1 MTIASNIVVEWLRSL
16 HLGQYSESFID
27 NGYDDLEICKQ
38 IGDPDLDAIGV
49 FNQTHRGRLLQSVKT
64 LREEGAASVYFTLE
78 ETTDCLCDNVSSK
91 SSRTSSERPTSEKE
105 AQRASP
111 TASSSSGGQELTK
124 FADEY
129 EEGKAELVRIPRMQL
144 RMLLQEKL
152 RHDGI
157 RLSCQP
163 YTTPEGEQGYLE
175 GLASRYAD
183 LFRTHYSDVLEPLE
197 ELRRR
202 ETNASPRMP
211 NTQLTTSHSQPIYV
225 PGKYSP
231 SSCLSDKEEDEIY
244 GFGYGVFGRQ
254 MLQQRQQKLALAT
267 QNTPLTGPGGIQQQ
281 QTYQS
286 CLSPRSAYFYEFPP
300 NEQGQNTSKK
310 KTTFSRLL
318 RGLKT
323 HRKEKQQGQSQGSP
337 RHGRARF
344 GVPQRVDTPD
354 SVLQSGLGMGPD
366 MGHTILRSMV
376 DPRDYDRLRYL
387 QMNGGQPNSFE
398 ETIHRLKVQDA
409 LRKKERFHKEHEE
422 ILRDIRQGLMQ
433 LGRDG
438 RGQLPGD
445 DTYMYDE
452 DARCGG
458 VAGGAMLTGGPGP
471 QHWYD
476 EPPYES
482 DPEDFLMGA
491 SGAPVPTA
499 TIQNGRVCFTLNL
512 RPENRGEGVISL
524 RTAGDIS
531 LPRDRSRKVPMSTM
545 RGLIVPQG
553 HNNPPTIIPLTHS
566 RASRESGDYASSDVQ
581 SSSSRLSTVSV
592 EDEVT
597 TVDKLDN
604 ERTSSSQRKV
614 NHPHEPQQLN
624 HQRDNRKG
632 ALPRGDQRSKVTRFR
647 AIGPIVGAENLS
659 ENEKN
664 NHVDGTTSSDNKARS
679 TSNDNGI
686 ATVASS
692 KFQSITRRAIPGPE
706 YSRSSGEEGLSP
718 SQSSDYEDQEEL
730 ENQHTPTIHTSEAS
744 ALLES
749 GNDGRVGIAGRAR
762 NLRHDVQRKI
772 TRLREDRT
780 SSEAFPCSASSV
792 ESLPSGSGSSTQALV
807 RAGSNHSSISCE
819 EREPASPTSIGPVL
833 CRAKALVD
841 YTPSPYDKEALKFKK
856 GDVIDVVQMNTSG
869 LWKGVVHNRIGHFKF
884 INVEILNERVPRRG
898 EPERTKWGQRYR
910 QKPGSVQELLQ
921 RMNLQEHIPVF
932 VLNGYEDLELFRELE
947 PADLD
952 YLRIHQPEHRAKILT
967 AVQLLHELQS
977 GSEGD
982 LASSSEGDE
991 ISRLALTSGQTSG
1004 HCSPFSR
1011 RQFPR
1016 DSGCYDAHKN
1026 PTRSR
1031 NISPEM
1037 GGKMSRENNLDT
1049 VIPAKCT
1056 TSLETNVMTENKD
1069 DFHRNI
1075 PISGAGVIAGS
1086 RDSHPFEKS
1095 GQHLRSGAA
1104 TGNVRFIAKRGNL
1117 VETVVI
1123 GEEAIG
1129 MQKIS
1134 GISTKYGGCPDLGIV
1149 CEGSGVSTT
1158 VGLGQRGCLSEKS
1171 SDSGVSSS
1179 SLSSAPPPRDKRLV
1193 SATSSHPTNTSA
1205 AGLTPATSTSSTIAD
1220 SPTKSFA
1227 NFSRGPPTS
1236 QATTSAKST
1245 NDTTTYP

>member
-1 MTIASNIVVEWLRSL
+1 MTMASNIVVEWLRSL

-49 FNQTHRGRLLQSVKT
+49 FNQTHRARLLQSVKT

-78 ETTDCLCDNVSSK
+78 ETNDCINCDNVSSK
-91 SSRTSSERPTSEKE
+91 SSRTSSERPPSDKE
-105 AQRASP
+105 VQRASP

-157 RLSCQP
+157 RLACQP
-163 YTTPEGEQGYLE
+163 YTTPEGERGYLE

-183 LFRTHYSDVLEPLE
+183 LFRTHYGDVLEPLE

-202 ETNASPRMP
+202 ETNASSRMP

-244 GFGYGVFGRQ
+244 GFGYGVFSRQ
-254 MLQQRQQKLALAT
+254 MLQHRQQKLALAT
-267 QNTPLTGPGGIQQQ
+267 QNTTAVTPGGPQAA
-281 QTYQS
+281 YQS
-286 CLSPRSAYFYEFPP
+286 CLSPRSAFFYEFPP

-323 HRKEKQQGQSQGSP
+323 HRKEKQGQTQGSP
-337 RHGRARF
+337 RHGRARM

-354 SVLQSGLGMGPD
+354 SVLQSGLGLGPD

-387 QMNGGQPNSFE
+387 QMNGGQANSFE
-398 ETIHRLKVQDA
+398 ETIQRLKVQEA
-409 LRKKERFHKEHEE
+409 LRKKERIHKEHEE

-458 VAGGAMLTGGPGP
+458 AGGLGPGP
-471 QHWYD
+471 GGQHWYD

-491 SGAPVPTA
+491 SGGPVPTA

-531 LPRDRSRKVPMSTM
+531 LPRDRSRKGATSTM

-581 SSSSRLSTVSV
+581 SVSSRLSTVSV
-592 EDEVT
+592 DTSRSDQPPPVAGARHPADRPEHHHEHRHNHRHHHHEHHHSVSPRPNQRHPATTST
-597 TVDKLDN
+597 TVTANTADA
-604 ERTSSSQRKV
+604 TSPQSNAQRRPV
-614 NHPHEPQQLN
+614 
-624 HQRDNRKG
+624 
-632 ALPRGDQRSKVTRFR
+632 PR
-647 AIGPIVGAENLS
+647 
-659 ENEKN
+659 
-664 NHVDGTTSSDNKARS
+664 
-679 TSNDNGI
+679 
-686 ATVASS
+686 
-692 KFQSITRRAIPGPE
+692 

-730 ENQHTPTIHTSEAS
+730 ENQHSAAVHTSEAS
-744 ALLES
+744 ALLE
-749 GNDGRVGIAGRAR
+749 GDARAGIAGRAR

-772 TRLREDRT
+772 SRLRQDRA

-819 EREPASPTSIGPVL
+819 DRDAISPTSIGPVL
-833 CRAKALVD
+833 CRARALVD
-841 YTPSPYDKEALKFKK
+841 YTPSPYDKDALKFKK
-856 GDVIDVVQMNTSG
+856 GDVIDVVQMNKSG

-884 INVEILNERVPRRG
+884 INVEILNDRVPRRG
-898 EPERTKWGQRYR
+898 EPERGKWGQRYR

-947 PADLD
+947 AADLD

-967 AVQLLHELQS
+967 AVQLLHDLQS

-991 ISRLALTSGQTSG
+991 VNRLVLTSGQTSG
-1004 HCSPFSR
+1004 HCSPFNR

-1026 PTRSR
+1026 TTSR
-1031 NISPEM
+1031 RTISPESTTTSA
-1037 GGKMSRENNLDT
+1037 KVSRENNLDGAT
-1049 VIPAKCT
+1049 SAAAKNAAGAVAA
-1056 TSLETNVMTENKD
+1056 EGADPKD
-1069 DFHRNI
+1069 DFHPNI
-1075 PISGAGVIAGS
+1075 PIASASQKEAQ
-1086 RDSHPFEKS
+1086 FEKS
-1095 GQHLRSGAA
+1095 PLLRS
-1104 TGNVRFIAKRGNL
+1104 GNVRFIAKRGNFG
-1117 VETVVI
+1117 ETVVI
-1123 GEEAIG
+1123 EDACEAGQKLAG
-1129 MQKIS
+1129 MV
-1134 GISTKYGGCPDLGIV
+1134 KYVVGGSSDLEAAGNV
-1149 CEGSGVSTT
+1149 T
-1158 VGLGQRGCLSEKS
+1158 GLGQRGCLSEKS

-1179 SLSSAPPPRDKRLV
+1179 SISSAPPPRDKVLA
-1193 SATSSHPTNTSA
+1193 SASA
-1205 AGLTPATSTSSTIAD
+1205 ASD
-1220 SPTKSFA
+1220 SPTKNFGSFTRA
-1227 NFSRGPPTS
+1227 SPTS
-1236 QATTSAKST
+1236 QGGSKGH
-1245 NDTTTYP
+1245 DGGYQ

>member
-1 MTIASNIVVEWLRSL
+1 MTMTSNIVVEWLRSL

-49 FNQTHRGRLLQSVKT
+49 FNQKHRARLLQSVKT

-78 ETTDCLCDNVSSK
+78 ETTDNNCDNVSSK
-91 SSRTSSERPTSEKE
+91 SSRTSSERPPSDKE

-157 RLSCQP
+157 RLACQP
-163 YTTPEGEQGYLE
+163 YTTPEGERGYLE

-183 LFRTHYSDVLEPLE
+183 LFRTHYGDVLEPLE

-202 ETNASPRMP
+202 ETNASSRMS
-211 NTQLTTSHSQPIYV
+211 NNQLTTSHSQPIYV

-244 GFGYGVFGRQ
+244 GFGYGVFSRQ
-254 MLQQRQQKLALAT
+254 MLQHRQQKLALAT
-267 QNTPLTGPGGIQQQ
+267 QNTTAAVTPGGPQA
-281 QTYQS
+281 TYQS
-286 CLSPRSAYFYEFPP
+286 CLSPRSAFFYEFPP

-323 HRKEKQQGQSQGSP
+323 HRKEKQGQQTQGSP
-337 RHGRARF
+337 RHGRARM

-354 SVLQSGLGMGPD
+354 SVLQSGLGLGPD

-398 ETIHRLKVQDA
+398 ETIHRLKVQEA

-458 VAGGAMLTGGPGP
+458 AGGLGPGSGG
-471 QHWYD
+471 QHHWYD

-491 SGAPVPTA
+491 SGGGPVPTA

-531 LPRDRSRKVPMSTM
+531 LPRDRSRKGATSTM

-581 SSSSRLSTVSV
+581 SVSSRLSTVSV
-592 EDEVT
+592 DTSRSDQPPVGGRHPDRPDHHHEHHHNHRHHHDHHHAVSPRPNQRHPAATST
-597 TVDKLDN
+597 TVANADA
-604 ERTSSSQRKV
+604 TSPQSNAQRR
-614 NHPHEPQQLN
+614 PI
-624 HQRDNRKG
+624 
-632 ALPRGDQRSKVTRFR
+632 PR
-647 AIGPIVGAENLS
+647 
-659 ENEKN
+659 
-664 NHVDGTTSSDNKARS
+664 
-679 TSNDNGI
+679 
-686 ATVASS
+686 
-692 KFQSITRRAIPGPE
+692 

-730 ENQHTPTIHTSEAS
+730 ESQHSAAVHTSEAS
-744 ALLES
+744 ALLE
-749 GNDGRVGIAGRAR
+749 GDARAGIAGRAR

-772 TRLREDRT
+772 SRLRQDRA

-819 EREPASPTSIGPVL
+819 DRDTISPTSIGPVL
-833 CRAKALVD
+833 CRARALVD
-841 YTPSPYDKEALKFKK
+841 CTPNPYDKDALKFKK
-856 GDVIDVVQMNTSG
+856 GDVIDVVQMNKSG

-884 INVEILNERVPRRG
+884 INVEILNDRVPRRG
-898 EPERTKWGQRYR
+898 EPERGKWGQRYR

-947 PADLD
+947 AADLD
-952 YLRIHQPEHRAKILT
+952 YLRIEQPEHRAKILT
-967 AVQLLHELQS
+967 AVQLLHDLQS

-991 ISRLALTSGQTSG
+991 VSRLVLTSGQTSG
-1004 HCSPFSR
+1004 HCSPFNR

-1026 PTRSR
+1026 TTSR
-1031 NISPEM
+1031 RTISPESTTTST
-1037 GGKMSRENNLDT
+1037 KLSRENNLDSAT
-1049 VIPAKCT
+1049 TATKSTGGTIATEGGLADAKD
-1056 TSLETNVMTENKD
+1056 N
-1069 DFHRNI
+1069 FHPNI
-1075 PISGAGVIAGS
+1075 PISSSVASQKEGQ
-1086 RDSHPFEKS
+1086 FEKS
-1095 GQHLRSGAA
+1095 PLLRG
-1104 TGNVRFIAKRGNL
+1104 GNVRYIAKRGNFG
-1117 VETVVI
+1117 ETVVI
-1123 GEEAIG
+1123 EDA
-1129 MQKIS
+1129 
-1134 GISTKYGGCPDLGIV
+1134 
-1149 CEGSGVSTT
+1149 CEGSQKLGGMVKYVVGGTSDLGLETT
-1158 VGLGQRGCLSEKS
+1158 GNVTGLSQRGCLSEKS

-1179 SLSSAPPPRDKRLV
+1179 SISSAPPPRDKMLA
-1193 SATSSHPTNTSA
+1193 SASA
-1205 AGLTPATSTSSTIAD
+1205 ASD
-1220 SPTKSFA
+1220 SPTKSFG
-1227 NFSRGPPTS
+1227 NFTRASPTS
-1236 QATTSAKST
+1236 QGGSKNQN
-1245 NDTTTYP
+1245 NDGSYQ

>member
-49 FNQTHRGRLLQSVKT
+49 FNQNHRVRLLQSVKT

-78 ETTDCLCDNVSSK
+78 ETNDCLCDNVSSK
-91 SSRTSSERPTSEKE
+91 SSRTSSERPPSDKE

-144 RMLLQEKL
+144 KILIQEKL

-157 RLSCQP
+157 RLACQP

-183 LFRTHYSDVLEPLE
+183 LFRTHYGDVLEPLE

-202 ETNASPRMP
+202 ETNASPRIP

-267 QNTPLTGPGGIQQQ
+267 QNPTIGLTGHH

-286 CLSPRSAYFYEFPP
+286 CLSPRSAFFYEFPP

-323 HRKEKQQGQSQGSP
+323 HRKEKQGQSQGSP
-337 RHGRARF
+337 RHGRARM

-354 SVLQSGLGMGPD
+354 SVLQSGLGLGSD

-376 DPRDYDRLRYL
+376 DPRDYDRLKYF
-387 QMNGGQPNSFE
+387 QMNGGQANSFE

-438 RGQLPGD
+438 RGQNPGD

-458 VAGGAMLTGGPGP
+458 ASGLGPGP
-471 QHWYD
+471 GGQHWYD

-491 SGAPVPTA
+491 SGGPVPTA

-531 LPRDRSRKVPMSTM
+531 LPRDRSRKAAMSTM

-581 SSSSRLSTVSV
+581 S
-592 EDEVT
+592 
-597 TVDKLDN
+597 
-604 ERTSSSQRKV
+604 
-614 NHPHEPQQLN
+614 
-624 HQRDNRKG
+624 
-632 ALPRGDQRSKVTRFR
+632 
-647 AIGPIVGAENLS
+647 
-659 ENEKN
+659 
-664 NHVDGTTSSDNKARS
+664 
-679 TSNDNGI
+679 
-686 ATVASS
+686 
-692 KFQSITRRAIPGPE
+692 
-706 YSRSSGEEGLSP
+706 
-718 SQSSDYEDQEEL
+718 
-730 ENQHTPTIHTSEAS
+730 EAS
-744 ALLES
+744 ALLEGDS
-749 GNDGRVGIAGRAR
+749 RAGIAGRAR

-772 TRLREDRT
+772 TRLRQDRA

-819 EREPASPTSIGPVL
+819 DRDAASPTSIGPVL

-841 YTPSPYDKEALKFKK
+841 CTPSPYDKDALKFKK

-869 LWKGVVHNRIGHFKF
+869 LWKGVVHSRIGHFKF

-898 EPERTKWGQRYR
+898 EPERGKWGQRYR

-952 YLRIHQPEHRAKILT
+952 YLRIHHPEHRAKILT
-967 AVQLLHELQS
+967 AVQLLHDLQS

-991 ISRLALTSGQTSG
+991 MNRLALTSQTPG
-1004 HCSPFSR
+1004 HCSPFNR

-1026 PTRSR
+1026 PRRT
-1031 NISPEM
+1031 ISPET
-1037 GGKMSRENNLDT
+1037 GKLSRENNLNSSAVQKCSEAT
-1049 VIPAKCT
+1049 VHVDA
-1056 TSLETNVMTENKD
+1056 KD
-1069 DFHRNI
+1069 DYHPNI
-1075 PISGAGVIAGS
+1075 SNSGAVSKEGQ
-1086 RDSHPFEKS
+1086 FEKS
-1095 GQHLRSGAA
+1095 PQLRPG
-1104 TGNVRFIAKRGNL
+1104 TGNVRFIAKRGNFG
-1117 VETVVI
+1117 ETVVI
-1123 GEEAIG
+1123 GDDVSPGKLAI
-1129 MQKIS
+1129 S
-1134 GISTKYGGCPDLGIV
+1134 KYGVGGSSDLGIG
-1149 CEGSGVSTT
+1149 CET
-1158 VGLGQRGCLSEKS
+1158 VATASINQRGCLSEKS

-1179 SLSSAPPPRDKRLV
+1179 SISSAPPPRDKALV
-1193 SATSSHPTNTSA
+1193 TAV
-1205 AGLTPATSTSSTIAD
+1205 AD
-1220 SPTKSFA
+1220 SPTKTFGNFA
-1227 NFSRGPPTS
+1227 RGSPTS
-1236 QATTSAKST
+1236 QGSSK
-1245 NDTTTYP
+1245 

>member
-1 MTIASNIVVEWLRSL
+1 MTMASNIVVEWLRSL

-49 FNQTHRGRLLQSVKT
+49 FNQTHRARLLQSVKT

-78 ETTDCLCDNVSSK
+78 ESNDCLCDNVSSK
-91 SSRTSSERPTSEKE
+91 SSRTSSERPLSDKE

-157 RLSCQP
+157 RLACQP
-163 YTTPEGEQGYLE
+163 YTTPEGERGYLE

-183 LFRTHYSDVLEPLE
+183 LFRTHYGDVLEPLE

-244 GFGYGVFGRQ
+244 GFGYGVFSRQ
-254 MLQQRQQKLALAT
+254 MLQQRQQKLALAA
-267 QNTPLTGPGGIQQQ
+267 QNTTAVTAGGHQQA
-281 QTYQS
+281 YQS
-286 CLSPRSAYFYEFPP
+286 CLSPRSALFYEFPP
-300 NEQGQNTSKK
+300 NEQGQTTSKK

-323 HRKEKQQGQSQGSP
+323 HRKEKQAQAQGSP
-337 RHGRARF
+337 RHGRARM

-354 SVLQSGLGMGPD
+354 SVLQSGLGLGPD

-398 ETIHRLKVQDA
+398 ETIHRLKVQEA

-458 VAGGAMLTGGPGP
+458 GLGLAPGG

-491 SGAPVPTA
+491 SGGPVPTA

-512 RPENRGEGVISL
+512 RPENRGEGIISL

-531 LPRDRSRKVPMSTM
+531 LPRDRSRKGATSTM

-553 HNNPPTIIPLTHS
+553 LNNPPAIIPLTHS

-581 SSSSRLSTVSV
+581 S
-592 EDEVT
+592 
-597 TVDKLDN
+597 
-604 ERTSSSQRKV
+604 
-614 NHPHEPQQLN
+614 
-624 HQRDNRKG
+624 
-632 ALPRGDQRSKVTRFR
+632 
-647 AIGPIVGAENLS
+647 
-659 ENEKN
+659 
-664 NHVDGTTSSDNKARS
+664 
-679 TSNDNGI
+679 
-686 ATVASS
+686 
-692 KFQSITRRAIPGPE
+692 
-706 YSRSSGEEGLSP
+706 
-718 SQSSDYEDQEEL
+718 
-730 ENQHTPTIHTSEAS
+730 EAS
-744 ALLES
+744 ALLE
-749 GNDGRVGIAGRAR
+749 GDTRTGIAGRAR

-772 TRLREDRT
+772 SRLRQDRT

-819 EREPASPTSIGPVL
+819 DRDAISPTSIGPVL
-833 CRAKALVD
+833 CRARALVD

-856 GDVIDVVQMNTSG
+856 GDIIDVVQMNKSG
-869 LWKGVVHNRIGHFKF
+869 LWKGVLHNRIGHFKF
-884 INVEILNERVPRRG
+884 INVEILNDRVPRRS
-898 EPERTKWGQRYR
+898 EPDSRGKWGQRYR

-932 VLNGYEDLELFRELE
+932 VFNGYEDLELFREIE
-947 PADLD
+947 AADLD

-967 AVQLLHELQS
+967 AVQLLNDLQS

-991 ISRLALTSGQTSG
+991 VSRLVLTSGQTSG
-1004 HCSPFSR
+1004 HCSPFNR

-1026 PTRSR
+1026 PTSR
-1031 NISPEM
+1031 RTVSPESTTTS
-1037 GGKMSRENNLDT
+1037 KLPRENNLDVAAPTKNVTGVTTEGST
-1049 VIPAKCT
+1049 VPD
-1056 TSLETNVMTENKD
+1056 SKD
-1069 DFHRNI
+1069 DFHPNI
-1075 PISGAGVIAGS
+1075 PITGTVAGQKEGQF
-1086 RDSHPFEKS
+1086 DKS
-1095 GQHLRSGAA
+1095 PLLRS
-1104 TGNVRFIAKRGNL
+1104 GNVRFIAKRGNFG
-1117 VETVVI
+1117 ETVVI
-1123 GEEAIG
+1123 EDPCETG
-1129 MQKIS
+1129 QKLGSMVKYVVGS
-1134 GISTKYGGCPDLGIV
+1134 GDLGL
-1149 CEGSGVSTT
+1149 EGTGNIA
-1158 VGLGQRGCLSEKS
+1158 GLGQRGCLSEKS

-1179 SLSSAPPPRDKRLV
+1179 SISSAPPPRDKVLANI
-1193 SATSSHPTNTSA
+1193 AT
-1205 AGLTPATSTSSTIAD
+1205 D
-1220 SPTKSFA
+1220 SPTK
-1227 NFSRGPPTS
+1227 NFGNFTRASPTS
-1236 QATTSAKST
+1236 QPASNKPQTGEAS
-1245 NDTTTYP
+1245 YQ

>member
-49 FNQTHRGRLLQSVKT
+49 FNQTHRARLLQSVKT

-78 ETTDCLCDNVSSK
+78 ESNDCLCDNVSSK
-91 SSRTSSERPTSEKE
+91 SSRTSSERPPSDKE
-105 AQRASP
+105 VQRASP

-144 RMLLQEKL
+144 RMLLQERL

-157 RLSCQP
+157 RLACQP
-163 YTTPEGEQGYLE
+163 YTTPEGERGYLE

-183 LFRTHYSDVLEPLE
+183 LFRTHYGDVLEPLE

-244 GFGYGVFGRQ
+244 GFGYGVFSRQ
-254 MLQQRQQKLALAT
+254 MLQHRQQKLALAA
-267 QNTPLTGPGGIQQQ
+267 QNTTAMTPAGLQQP
-281 QTYQS
+281 YQS
-286 CLSPRSAYFYEFPP
+286 CLSPRSAFFYEFPP
-300 NEQGQNTSKK
+300 NEQGQNTGKK

-323 HRKEKQQGQSQGSP
+323 HRKEKQGQVQGSP
-337 RHGRARF
+337 RHSRT
-344 GVPQRVDTPD
+344 RVDTPD
-354 SVLQSGLGMGPD
+354 SVLQSGLGLGPD
-366 MGHTILRSMV
+366 MGNAILRSMV

-398 ETIHRLKVQDA
+398 ETIHRLKVQEA

-458 VAGGAMLTGGPGP
+458 GLGPGP
-471 QHWYD
+471 GGQHWYD

-491 SGAPVPTA
+491 SGGAVPTA

-512 RPENRGEGVISL
+512 RPENRSEGIISL

-531 LPRDRSRKVPMSTM
+531 LPRDRSRKGATSMM

-581 SSSSRLSTVSV
+581 S
-592 EDEVT
+592 
-597 TVDKLDN
+597 
-604 ERTSSSQRKV
+604 
-614 NHPHEPQQLN
+614 
-624 HQRDNRKG
+624 
-632 ALPRGDQRSKVTRFR
+632 
-647 AIGPIVGAENLS
+647 
-659 ENEKN
+659 
-664 NHVDGTTSSDNKARS
+664 
-679 TSNDNGI
+679 
-686 ATVASS
+686 
-692 KFQSITRRAIPGPE
+692 
-706 YSRSSGEEGLSP
+706 RSSGEEGLSP

-730 ENQHTPTIHTSEAS
+730 ENQHSATVHASEAS
-744 ALLES
+744 VLLE
-749 GNDGRVGIAGRAR
+749 GDARARIAGRAR

-772 TRLREDRT
+772 SRLRQDRA

-819 EREPASPTSIGPVL
+819 DRDAISPTTMGPVL
-833 CRAKALVD
+833 CRARALVD
-841 YTPSPYDKEALKFKK
+841 YTPSPYDKDALKFKK
-856 GDVIDVVQMNTSG
+856 GDIIDVVQMNKSG
-869 LWKGVVHNRIGHFKF
+869 LWKGIMHNRIGHFKF
-884 INVEILNERVPRRG
+884 INVEILNDRVPRRG
-898 EPERTKWGQRYR
+898 ESEGRGKWGQRYR

-932 VLNGYEDLELFRELE
+932 VLNGYEDLELFREIE

-967 AVQLLHELQS
+967 AVQLLHDLQS

-991 ISRLALTSGQTSG
+991 VSRLVLTSDQTSG
-1004 HCSPFSR
+1004 HCSPFNR

-1026 PTRSR
+1026 PTSR
-1031 NISPEM
+1031 RTVSPES
-1037 GGKMSRENNLDT
+1037 GATTKLPRENNLDATASAKGIGGVSAEGNT
-1049 VIPAKCT
+1049 V
-1056 TSLETNVMTENKD
+1056 SDGKD
-1069 DFHRNI
+1069 DFHPNI
-1075 PISGAGVIAGS
+1075 PIVGSVISQKEA
-1086 RDSHPFEKS
+1086 PFDKS
-1095 GQHLRSGAA
+1095 PLLRSGNIRFM
-1104 TGNVRFIAKRGNL
+1104 TKKGNFG
-1117 VETVVI
+1117 ETVVI
-1123 GEEAIG
+1123 EDACDSGQKLGNLVKYVVGSSDIG
-1129 MQKIS
+1129 LE
-1134 GISTKYGGCPDLGIV
+1134 GPGGVP
-1149 CEGSGVSTT
+1149 
-1158 VGLGQRGCLSEKS
+1158 GLGQRGCISEKS

-1179 SLSSAPPPRDKRLV
+1179 SISSAPPPRDKALASV
-1193 SATSSHPTNTSA
+1193 AS
-1205 AGLTPATSTSSTIAD
+1205 D
-1220 SPTKSFA
+1220 SPTK
-1227 NFSRGPPTS
+1227 NFGNFTRASPTS
-1236 QATTSAKST
+1236 QPANKTQNGDSG
-1245 NDTTTYP
+1245 YP

>member
-1 MTIASNIVVEWLRSL
+1 MTMASNIVVEWLRSL

-49 FNQTHRGRLLQSVKT
+49 FNQTHRARLLQSVKT

-78 ETTDCLCDNVSSK
+78 ESNDCLCDNVSSK
-91 SSRTSSERPTSEKE
+91 SSRTSSERPLSDKE

-157 RLSCQP
+157 RLACQP
-163 YTTPEGEQGYLE
+163 YTTPEGERGYLE

-183 LFRTHYSDVLEPLE
+183 LFRTHYGDVLEPLE

-244 GFGYGVFGRQ
+244 GFGYGVFSRQ
-254 MLQQRQQKLALAT
+254 MLQQRQQKLALAA
-267 QNTPLTGPGGIQQQ
+267 QNTTAVTAGGHQQA
-281 QTYQS
+281 YQS
-286 CLSPRSAYFYEFPP
+286 CLSPRSALFYEFPP
-300 NEQGQNTSKK
+300 NEQGQTTSKK

-323 HRKEKQQGQSQGSP
+323 HRKEKQAQAQGSP
-337 RHGRARF
+337 RHGRARM

-354 SVLQSGLGMGPD
+354 SVLQSGLGLGPD

-398 ETIHRLKVQDA
+398 ETIHRLKVQEA

-458 VAGGAMLTGGPGP
+458 GLGLAPGG

-491 SGAPVPTA
+491 SGGPVPTA

-512 RPENRGEGVISL
+512 RPENRGEGIISL

-531 LPRDRSRKVPMSTM
+531 LPRDRSRKGATSTM

-553 HNNPPTIIPLTHS
+553 LNNPPAIIPLTHS

-581 SSSSRLSTVSV
+581 
-592 EDEVT
+592 
-597 TVDKLDN
+597 
-604 ERTSSSQRKV
+604 
-614 NHPHEPQQLN
+614 
-624 HQRDNRKG
+624 
-632 ALPRGDQRSKVTRFR
+632 
-647 AIGPIVGAENLS
+647 
-659 ENEKN
+659 
-664 NHVDGTTSSDNKARS
+664 
-679 TSNDNGI
+679 
-686 ATVASS
+686 
-692 KFQSITRRAIPGPE
+692 
-706 YSRSSGEEGLSP
+706 SRSSGEEGLSP

-730 ENQHTPTIHTSEAS
+730 ENQHS
-744 ALLES
+744 A
-749 GNDGRVGIAGRAR
+749 A
-762 NLRHDVQRKI
+762 
-772 TRLREDRT
+772 
-780 SSEAFPCSASSV
+780 
-792 ESLPSGSGSSTQALV
+792 
-807 RAGSNHSSISCE
+807 
-819 EREPASPTSIGPVL
+819 
-833 CRAKALVD
+833 
-841 YTPSPYDKEALKFKK
+841 
-856 GDVIDVVQMNTSG
+856 
-869 LWKGVVHNRIGHFKF
+869 VHA
-884 INVEILNERVPRRG
+884 
-898 EPERTKWGQRYR
+898 
-910 QKPGSVQELLQ
+910 
-921 RMNLQEHIPVF
+921 EHIPVF
-932 VLNGYEDLELFRELE
+932 VFNGYEDLELFREIE
-947 PADLD
+947 AADLD

-967 AVQLLHELQS
+967 AVQLLNDLQS

-991 ISRLALTSGQTSG
+991 VSRLVLTSGQTSG
-1004 HCSPFSR
+1004 HCSPFNR

-1026 PTRSR
+1026 PTSR
-1031 NISPEM
+1031 RTVSPESTTTS
-1037 GGKMSRENNLDT
+1037 KLPRENNLDVAAPTKNVTGVTTEGST
-1049 VIPAKCT
+1049 VPD
-1056 TSLETNVMTENKD
+1056 SKD
-1069 DFHRNI
+1069 DFHPNI
-1075 PISGAGVIAGS
+1075 PITGTVAGQKEGQF
-1086 RDSHPFEKS
+1086 DKS
-1095 GQHLRSGAA
+1095 PLLRS
-1104 TGNVRFIAKRGNL
+1104 GNVRFIAKRGNFG
-1117 VETVVI
+1117 ETVVI
-1123 GEEAIG
+1123 EDPCETG
-1129 MQKIS
+1129 QKLGSMVKYVVGS
-1134 GISTKYGGCPDLGIV
+1134 GDLGL
-1149 CEGSGVSTT
+1149 EGTGNIA
-1158 VGLGQRGCLSEKS
+1158 GLGQRGCLSEKS

-1179 SLSSAPPPRDKRLV
+1179 SISSAPPPRDKVLANI
-1193 SATSSHPTNTSA
+1193 AT
-1205 AGLTPATSTSSTIAD
+1205 D
-1220 SPTKSFA
+1220 SPTK
-1227 NFSRGPPTS
+1227 NFGNFTRASPTS
-1236 QATTSAKST
+1236 QPASNKPQTGEAS
-1245 NDTTTYP
+1245 YQ

>member
-1 MTIASNIVVEWLRSL
+1 MTMASNIVVEWLRSL

-49 FNQTHRGRLLQSVKT
+49 FNQTHRARLLQSVKT

-78 ETTDCLCDNVSSK
+78 ESNDCLCDNVSSK
-91 SSRTSSERPTSEKE
+91 SSRTSSERPPSDKE

-144 RMLLQEKL
+144 RMLLQERL

-157 RLSCQP
+157 RLACQP
-163 YTTPEGEQGYLE
+163 YTTPEGERGYLE

-183 LFRTHYSDVLEPLE
+183 LFRTHYGDVLEPLE

-244 GFGYGVFGRQ
+244 GFGYGVFSRQ
-254 MLQQRQQKLALAT
+254 MLQHRQQKLALAA
-267 QNTPLTGPGGIQQQ
+267 QNTTVMTPAGHQQP
-281 QTYQS
+281 YQS
-286 CLSPRSAYFYEFPP
+286 CLSPRSAFFYEFPP
-300 NEQGQNTSKK
+300 NEQGQNTGKK

-323 HRKEKQQGQSQGSP
+323 HRKEKQGQVQGSP
-337 RHGRARF
+337 RHSRTRV

-354 SVLQSGLGMGPD
+354 SVLQSGLGLGPD
-366 MGHTILRSMV
+366 MGNTILRSMV

-398 ETIHRLKVQDA
+398 ETIHRLKVQEA

-458 VAGGAMLTGGPGP
+458 GLGPGP
-471 QHWYD
+471 GGQHWYD

-491 SGAPVPTA
+491 SGGAVPTA

-512 RPENRGEGVISL
+512 RPENRSEGIISL

-531 LPRDRSRKVPMSTM
+531 LPRDRSRKGATSMM

-581 SSSSRLSTVSV
+581 SEASV
-592 EDEVT
+592 LLE
-597 TVDKLDN
+597 
-604 ERTSSSQRKV
+604 
-614 NHPHEPQQLN
+614 
-624 HQRDNRKG
+624 
-632 ALPRGDQRSKVTRFR
+632 GD
-647 AIGPIVGAENLS
+647 
-659 ENEKN
+659 
-664 NHVDGTTSSDNKARS
+664 ARS
-679 TSNDNGI
+679 
-686 ATVASS
+686 
-692 KFQSITRRAIPGPE
+692 R
-706 YSRSSGEEGLSP
+706 
-718 SQSSDYEDQEEL
+718 
-730 ENQHTPTIHTSEAS
+730 
-744 ALLES
+744 
-749 GNDGRVGIAGRAR
+749 IAGRAR

-772 TRLREDRT
+772 SRLRQDRA

-819 EREPASPTSIGPVL
+819 DRDAISPTTMGPVL
-833 CRAKALVD
+833 CRARALVD
-841 YTPSPYDKEALKFKK
+841 YTPSPYDKDALKFKK
-856 GDVIDVVQMNTSG
+856 GDIIDVVQMNKSG
-869 LWKGVVHNRIGHFKF
+869 LWKGIMHNRIGHFKF
-884 INVEILNERVPRRG
+884 INVEILNDRVPRRG
-898 EPERTKWGQRYR
+898 EPEGRGKWGQRYR

-932 VLNGYEDLELFRELE
+932 VLNGYEDLELFRDIE

-967 AVQLLHELQS
+967 AIQLLHDLQS

-991 ISRLALTSGQTSG
+991 VSRLVLTSDQTSG
-1004 HCSPFSR
+1004 HCSPFNR

-1026 PTRSR
+1026 PTSR
-1031 NISPEM
+1031 RTVSPESAAAT
-1037 GGKMSRENNLDT
+1037 KQSRENNLDAT
-1049 VIPAKCT
+1049 VSAKSVSSVSTEGNPA
-1056 TSLETNVMTENKD
+1056 SDGKD
-1069 DFHRNI
+1069 DFLPNI
-1075 PISGAGVIAGS
+1075 PIAGNVAGQKEGHF
-1086 RDSHPFEKS
+1086 DKS
-1095 GQHLRSGAA
+1095 PLLRSG
-1104 TGNVRFIAKRGNL
+1104 NIRFIAKKGNFG
-1117 VETVVI
+1117 ETVVI
-1123 GEEAIG
+1123 EDACDSGQKLGNLVKYVVGSSDIG
-1129 MQKIS
+1129 LE
-1134 GISTKYGGCPDLGIV
+1134 GTGGVP
-1149 CEGSGVSTT
+1149 
-1158 VGLGQRGCLSEKS
+1158 GLGQRGCVSEKS

-1179 SLSSAPPPRDKRLV
+1179 SISSAPPPRDKALANV
-1193 SATSSHPTNTSA
+1193 AS
-1205 AGLTPATSTSSTIAD
+1205 D
-1220 SPTKSFA
+1220 SPTK
-1227 NFSRGPPTS
+1227 NFGNFTRASPTS
-1236 QATTSAKST
+1236 QPANKTQNGDGS
-1245 NDTTTYP
+1245 YP

>member
-1 MTIASNIVVEWLRSL
+1 MTMASNIVVEWLRSL

-49 FNQTHRGRLLQSVKT
+49 FNQTHRARLLQSVKT

-78 ETTDCLCDNVSSK
+78 ETNECLCDNVSSK
-91 SSRTSSERPTSEKE
+91 SSRTSSERPPSDKDV
-105 AQRASP
+105 QRASP

-157 RLSCQP
+157 RLACQP
-163 YTTPEGEQGYLE
+163 YTTPVSRPRSCPVAITDVQEEVSNAKPMWEGERGYLE

-183 LFRTHYSDVLEPLE
+183 LFRTHYGDVLEPLE

-244 GFGYGVFGRQ
+244 GFGYGVFSRQ
-254 MLQQRQQKLALAT
+254 MLQHRQQKLALAT
-267 QNTPLTGPGGIQQQ
+267 QNTAAMTPAGHPQP
-281 QTYQS
+281 YQS
-286 CLSPRSAYFYEFPP
+286 CLSPRSAFFYEFPP

-323 HRKEKQQGQSQGSP
+323 HKKEKQGQTQGSP
-337 RHGRARF
+337 RHGRARI

-354 SVLQSGLGMGPD
+354 SVLQSGLGPGPD

-398 ETIHRLKVQDA
+398 ETINRLKVQEA
-409 LRKKERFHKEHEE
+409 LRQKERFHKEHEE
-422 ILRDIRQGLMQ
+422 ILRDIRHGLMQ

-438 RGQLPGD
+438 RGQVTGD

-458 VAGGAMLTGGPGP
+458 TGGLGGGLGG

-491 SGAPVPTA
+491 SGGPVPTA
-499 TIQNGRVCFTLNL
+499 TIQNGRVCFTLNP

-531 LPRDRSRKVPMSTM
+531 LPRERSKGAASTM

-581 SSSSRLSTVSV
+581 
-592 EDEVT
+592 
-597 TVDKLDN
+597 
-604 ERTSSSQRKV
+604 
-614 NHPHEPQQLN
+614 
-624 HQRDNRKG
+624 
-632 ALPRGDQRSKVTRFR
+632 
-647 AIGPIVGAENLS
+647 
-659 ENEKN
+659 
-664 NHVDGTTSSDNKARS
+664 
-679 TSNDNGI
+679 
-686 ATVASS
+686 
-692 KFQSITRRAIPGPE
+692 
-706 YSRSSGEEGLSP
+706 
-718 SQSSDYEDQEEL
+718 
-730 ENQHTPTIHTSEAS
+730 
-744 ALLES
+744 
-749 GNDGRVGIAGRAR
+749 
-762 NLRHDVQRKI
+762 
-772 TRLREDRT
+772 
-780 SSEAFPCSASSV
+780 
-792 ESLPSGSGSSTQALV
+792 
-807 RAGSNHSSISCE
+807 
-819 EREPASPTSIGPVL
+819 
-833 CRAKALVD
+833 
-841 YTPSPYDKEALKFKK
+841 K
-856 GDVIDVVQMNTSG
+856 GDIIDVVQMNKSG

-884 INVEILNERVPRRG
+884 INVEILNDRVPRRG
-898 EPERTKWGQRYR
+898 DSERSSKWGQRYR

-921 RMNLQEHIPVF
+921 RMNLQEHISVF
-932 VLNGYEDLELFRELE
+932 VLNGYEDLELFREIE

-952 YLRIHQPEHRAKILT
+952 YLSIHQPEHRAKILT
-967 AVQLLHELQS
+967 AVQLLHDLQS

-991 ISRLALTSGQTSG
+991 VSRLVLHSGQTSG
-1004 HCSPFSR
+1004 HCSPFNR

-1026 PTRSR
+1026 PTSR
-1031 NISPEM
+1031 RNVSPESSM
-1037 GGKMSRENNLDT
+1037 TTKISRENNLDSSAQSK
-1049 VIPAKCT
+1049 IAAG
-1056 TSLETNVMTENKD
+1056 NVTGEGGNTLTDVKD
-1069 DFHRNI
+1069 DFHPNI
-1075 PISGAGVIAGS
+1075 PIGGS
-1086 RDSHPFEKS
+1086 LLTQKEGQFDKS
-1095 GQHLRSGAA
+1095 PLLRGGSARAIG
-1104 TGNVRFIAKRGNL
+1104 KRSNFG
-1117 VETVVI
+1117 ETVVI
-1123 GEEAIG
+1123 EEACEGNQKLG
-1129 MQKIS
+1129 MV
-1134 GISTKYGGCPDLGIV
+1134 KYVVGGNTDLGLEAARDV
-1149 CEGSGVSTT
+1149 TT
-1158 VGLGQRGCLSEKS
+1158 ALSQRGCLSEKS

-1179 SLSSAPPPRDKRLV
+1179 SISSAPPPRDKSL
-1193 SATSSHPTNTSA
+1193 ATGTGPSQTSV
-1205 AGLTPATSTSSTIAD
+1205 
-1220 SPTKSFA
+1220 SPTKNQFG
-1227 NFSRGPPTS
+1227 NFTRTPVTS
-1236 QATTSAKST
+1236 QTTAKAQGNASSE
-1245 NDTTTYP
+1245 YP

>member
-1 MTIASNIVVEWLRSL
+1 MTMASNIVVEWLRSL

-49 FNQTHRGRLLQSVKT
+49 FNQTHRARLLQSVKT

-78 ETTDCLCDNVSSK
+78 ETNECLCDNVSSK
-91 SSRTSSERPTSEKE
+91 SSRTSSERPPSDKDV
-105 AQRASP
+105 QRASP

-157 RLSCQP
+157 RLACQP
-163 YTTPEGEQGYLE
+163 YTTPEGERGYLE

-183 LFRTHYSDVLEPLE
+183 LFRTHYGDVLEPLE

-244 GFGYGVFGRQ
+244 GFGYGVFSRQ
-254 MLQQRQQKLALAT
+254 MLQHRQQKLALAT
-267 QNTPLTGPGGIQQQ
+267 QNTAAMTPAGHPQP
-281 QTYQS
+281 YQS
-286 CLSPRSAYFYEFPP
+286 CLSPRSAFFYEFPP

-323 HRKEKQQGQSQGSP
+323 HKKEKQGQTQGSP
-337 RHGRARF
+337 RHGRARI

-354 SVLQSGLGMGPD
+354 SVLQSGLGPGPD

-398 ETIHRLKVQDA
+398 ETINRLKVQEA
-409 LRKKERFHKEHEE
+409 LRQKERFHKEHEE
-422 ILRDIRQGLMQ
+422 ILRDIRHGLMQ

-438 RGQLPGD
+438 RGQVTGD

-458 VAGGAMLTGGPGP
+458 TGGLGGGLGG

-491 SGAPVPTA
+491 SGGPVPTA
-499 TIQNGRVCFTLNL
+499 TIQNGRVCFTLNP

-531 LPRDRSRKVPMSTM
+531 LPRERSKGAASTM

-581 SSSSRLSTVSV
+581 
-592 EDEVT
+592 
-597 TVDKLDN
+597 
-604 ERTSSSQRKV
+604 
-614 NHPHEPQQLN
+614 
-624 HQRDNRKG
+624 
-632 ALPRGDQRSKVTRFR
+632 
-647 AIGPIVGAENLS
+647 
-659 ENEKN
+659 
-664 NHVDGTTSSDNKARS
+664 
-679 TSNDNGI
+679 
-686 ATVASS
+686 
-692 KFQSITRRAIPGPE
+692 
-706 YSRSSGEEGLSP
+706 
-718 SQSSDYEDQEEL
+718 
-730 ENQHTPTIHTSEAS
+730 
-744 ALLES
+744 
-749 GNDGRVGIAGRAR
+749 
-762 NLRHDVQRKI
+762 
-772 TRLREDRT
+772 
-780 SSEAFPCSASSV
+780 
-792 ESLPSGSGSSTQALV
+792 
-807 RAGSNHSSISCE
+807 
-819 EREPASPTSIGPVL
+819 
-833 CRAKALVD
+833 
-841 YTPSPYDKEALKFKK
+841 K
-856 GDVIDVVQMNTSG
+856 GDIIDVVQMNKSG

-884 INVEILNERVPRRG
+884 INVEILNDRVPRRG
-898 EPERTKWGQRYR
+898 DSERSSKWGQRYR

-921 RMNLQEHIPVF
+921 RMNLQEHISVF
-932 VLNGYEDLELFRELE
+932 VLNGYEDLELFREIE

-952 YLRIHQPEHRAKILT
+952 YLSIHQPEHRAKILT
-967 AVQLLHELQS
+967 AVQLLHDLQS

-991 ISRLALTSGQTSG
+991 VSRLVLHSGQTSG
-1004 HCSPFSR
+1004 HCSPFNR

-1026 PTRSR
+1026 PTSR
-1031 NISPEM
+1031 RNVSPESSM
-1037 GGKMSRENNLDT
+1037 TTKISRENNLDSSAQSK
-1049 VIPAKCT
+1049 IAAG
-1056 TSLETNVMTENKD
+1056 NVTGEGGNTLTDVKD
-1069 DFHRNI
+1069 DFHPNI
-1075 PISGAGVIAGS
+1075 PIGGS
-1086 RDSHPFEKS
+1086 LLTQKEGQFDKS
-1095 GQHLRSGAA
+1095 PLLRGGSARAIG
-1104 TGNVRFIAKRGNL
+1104 KRSNFG
-1117 VETVVI
+1117 ETVVI
-1123 GEEAIG
+1123 EEACEGNQKLG
-1129 MQKIS
+1129 MV
-1134 GISTKYGGCPDLGIV
+1134 KYVVGGNTDLGLEAARDV
-1149 CEGSGVSTT
+1149 TT
-1158 VGLGQRGCLSEKS
+1158 ALSQRGCLSEKS

-1179 SLSSAPPPRDKRLV
+1179 SISSAPPPRDKSL
-1193 SATSSHPTNTSA
+1193 ATGTGPSQTSV
-1205 AGLTPATSTSSTIAD
+1205 
-1220 SPTKSFA
+1220 SPTKNQFG
-1227 NFSRGPPTS
+1227 NFTRTPVTS
-1236 QATTSAKST
+1236 QTTAKVQGNASSE
-1245 NDTTTYP
+1245 YP

>member
-581 SSSSRLSTVSV
+581 S
-592 EDEVT
+592 
-597 TVDKLDN
+597 
-604 ERTSSSQRKV
+604 
-614 NHPHEPQQLN
+614 
-624 HQRDNRKG
+624 
-632 ALPRGDQRSKVTRFR
+632 
-647 AIGPIVGAENLS
+647 
-659 ENEKN
+659 
-664 NHVDGTTSSDNKARS
+664 
-679 TSNDNGI
+679 
-686 ATVASS
+686 
-692 KFQSITRRAIPGPE
+692 
-706 YSRSSGEEGLSP
+706 
-718 SQSSDYEDQEEL
+718 
-730 ENQHTPTIHTSEAS
+730 EAS

>member
-1 MTIASNIVVEWLRSL
+1 MTMASNIVVEWLRSL

-49 FNQTHRGRLLQSVKT
+49 FNQSHRARLLQSVKT

-78 ETTDCLCDNVSSK
+78 ETNDCLCDNVSSK
-91 SSRTSSERPTSEKE
+91 SSRTSSERPPSDKE
-105 AQRASP
+105 IQRASP

-157 RLSCQP
+157 RLACQP
-163 YTTPEGEQGYLE
+163 YTTPEGERGYLE

-183 LFRTHYSDVLEPLE
+183 LFRTHYGDVLEPLE

-202 ETNASPRMP
+202 ETNASPRMA

-267 QNTPLTGPGGIQQQ
+267 QNTTAAAPGGHQT
-281 QTYQS
+281 TYQS
-286 CLSPRSAYFYEFPP
+286 CLSPRSAFFYEFPP

-310 KTTFSRLL
+310 KTTFSKLL

-323 HRKEKQQGQSQGSP
+323 HRKEKQGQTQGSP
-337 RHGRARF
+337 RHGRARM

-354 SVLQSGLGMGPD
+354 SVLQSGLGLGPD

-398 ETIHRLKVQDA
+398 ETIHRLKVQEA

-458 VAGGAMLTGGPGP
+458 AGGLGPVSGD

-476 EPPYES
+476 EPPSES
-482 DPEDFLMGA
+482 DPEEFLMGA
-491 SGAPVPTA
+491 SGGPVPTA

-531 LPRDRSRKVPMSTM
+531 LPRDRSRKPAMSTM

-581 SSSSRLSTVSV
+581 S
-592 EDEVT
+592 
-597 TVDKLDN
+597 
-604 ERTSSSQRKV
+604 
-614 NHPHEPQQLN
+614 
-624 HQRDNRKG
+624 
-632 ALPRGDQRSKVTRFR
+632 
-647 AIGPIVGAENLS
+647 
-659 ENEKN
+659 
-664 NHVDGTTSSDNKARS
+664 
-679 TSNDNGI
+679 
-686 ATVASS
+686 
-692 KFQSITRRAIPGPE
+692 
-706 YSRSSGEEGLSP
+706 
-718 SQSSDYEDQEEL
+718 
-730 ENQHTPTIHTSEAS
+730 EAS
-744 ALLES
+744 ALLE
-749 GNDGRVGIAGRAR
+749 GDARAGIAGRAR

-772 TRLREDRT
+772 SRLRQDRA

-819 EREPASPTSIGPVL
+819 DRDAISPTSIGPVL
-833 CRAKALVD
+833 CRARALVD
-841 YTPSPYDKEALKFKK
+841 YTPSPYDKDALKFKK

-869 LWKGVVHNRIGHFKF
+869 LWKGVVNNRIGHFKF
-884 INVEILNERVPRRG
+884 INVEILNERVPRDRRG
-898 EPERTKWGQRYR
+898 ESERGKWGQRYR
-910 QKPGSVQELLQ
+910 QKPGSVEELLQ
-921 RMNLQEHIPVF
+921 RMNLQEHISVF

-952 YLRIHQPEHRAKILT
+952 YLGIHQPEHRAKILT
-967 AVQLLHELQS
+967 AVQLLHDLQS

-991 ISRLALTSGQTSG
+991 INRLALTSGQTSG

-1026 PTRSR
+1026 STRR
-1031 NISPEM
+1031 NISPET
-1037 GGKMSRENNLDT
+1037 KKLTRENNLDT
-1049 VIPAKCT
+1049 TSQNKCG
-1056 TSLETNVMTENKD
+1056 ENPLIESKD
-1069 DFHRNI
+1069 DFHPNI
-1075 PISGAGVIAGS
+1075 PISSGIQKETQ
-1086 RDSHPFEKS
+1086 FEKS
-1095 GQHLRSGAA
+1095 PLLRG
-1104 TGNVRFIAKRGNL
+1104 GNVRFIAKRGNFG
-1117 VETVVI
+1117 ETVVI
-1123 GEEAIG
+1123 EDA
-1129 MQKIS
+1129 
-1134 GISTKYGGCPDLGIV
+1134 
-1149 CEGSGVSTT
+1149 CEGSHKLSMVKYVVGGSSDL
-1158 VGLGQRGCLSEKS
+1158 GLGCESGNASASLSQRGCLSEKS

-1179 SLSSAPPPRDKRLV
+1179 SLSSAPPPRDKALV
-1193 SATSSHPTNTSA
+1193 A
-1205 AGLTPATSTSSTIAD
+1205 AVASD
-1220 SPTKSFA
+1220 SPTKNFG
-1227 NFSRGPPTS
+1227 NFSRGSPTS
-1236 QATTSAKST
+1236 QGSGNKSQPS
-1245 NDTTTYP
+1245 DAPFQ

>member
-1 MTIASNIVVEWLRSL
+1 MTMASNIVVEWLRSL

-49 FNQTHRGRLLQSVKT
+49 FNQTHRARLLQSVKT

-78 ETTDCLCDNVSSK
+78 ETNDCINCDNVSSK
-91 SSRTSSERPTSEKE
+91 SSRTSSERPPSDKE
-105 AQRASP
+105 VQRASP

-157 RLSCQP
+157 RLACQP
-163 YTTPEGEQGYLE
+163 YTTPEGERGYLE

-183 LFRTHYSDVLEPLE
+183 LFRTHYGDVLEPLE

-202 ETNASPRMP
+202 ETNASSRMP

-244 GFGYGVFGRQ
+244 GFGYGVFSRQ
-254 MLQQRQQKLALAT
+254 MLQHRQQKLALAT
-267 QNTPLTGPGGIQQQ
+267 QNTTAVTPGAPQAA
-281 QTYQS
+281 YQS
-286 CLSPRSAYFYEFPP
+286 CLSPRSAFFYEFPP

-323 HRKEKQQGQSQGSP
+323 HRKEKQGQTQGSP
-337 RHGRARF
+337 RHGRARM

-354 SVLQSGLGMGPD
+354 SVLQSGLGLGPD

-387 QMNGGQPNSFE
+387 QMNGGQANSFE
-398 ETIHRLKVQDA
+398 ETIQRLKVQEA
-409 LRKKERFHKEHEE
+409 LRKKERIHKEHEE

-458 VAGGAMLTGGPGP
+458 AGGLGPGP
-471 QHWYD
+471 GGQHWYD

-491 SGAPVPTA
+491 SGGPVPTA

-531 LPRDRSRKVPMSTM
+531 LPRDRSRKGATSTM

-581 SSSSRLSTVSV
+581 S
-592 EDEVT
+592 
-597 TVDKLDN
+597 
-604 ERTSSSQRKV
+604 
-614 NHPHEPQQLN
+614 
-624 HQRDNRKG
+624 
-632 ALPRGDQRSKVTRFR
+632 
-647 AIGPIVGAENLS
+647 
-659 ENEKN
+659 
-664 NHVDGTTSSDNKARS
+664 
-679 TSNDNGI
+679 
-686 ATVASS
+686 
-692 KFQSITRRAIPGPE
+692 
-706 YSRSSGEEGLSP
+706 
-718 SQSSDYEDQEEL
+718 
-730 ENQHTPTIHTSEAS
+730 EAS
-744 ALLES
+744 ALLE
-749 GNDGRVGIAGRAR
+749 GDARAGIAGRAR

-772 TRLREDRT
+772 SRLRQDHA

-819 EREPASPTSIGPVL
+819 DRDAISPTSIGPVL
-833 CRAKALVD
+833 CRARALVD
-841 YTPSPYDKEALKFKK
+841 YTPSPYDKDALKFKK
-856 GDVIDVVQMNTSG
+856 GDIIDVVQMNKSG

-884 INVEILNERVPRRG
+884 INVEILNDRVPRRG
-898 EPERTKWGQRYR
+898 EPERGKWGQRYR

-947 PADLD
+947 AADLD

-967 AVQLLHELQS
+967 AVQLLHDLQS

-991 ISRLALTSGQTSG
+991 VSRLVLTSGQTSG
-1004 HCSPFSR
+1004 HCSPFNR

-1026 PTRSR
+1026 TTSR
-1031 NISPEM
+1031 RTISPESTTTSA
-1037 GGKMSRENNLDT
+1037 KMSRENNLDSAT
-1049 VIPAKCT
+1049 SASAK
-1056 TSLETNVMTENKD
+1056 NAVGGAAATEGADPKD
-1069 DFHRNI
+1069 DFHPNI
-1075 PISGAGVIAGS
+1075 PITGATVSQKEGQ
-1086 RDSHPFEKS
+1086 FEKS
-1095 GQHLRSGAA
+1095 PLLRS
-1104 TGNVRFIAKRGNL
+1104 GNVRFIAKRGNFG
-1117 VETVVI
+1117 ETVVI
-1123 GEEAIG
+1123 EDACEAGQKLGG
-1129 MQKIS
+1129 MV
-1134 GISTKYGGCPDLGIV
+1134 KYVVGGSSDLGLEATGNV
-1149 CEGSGVSTT
+1149 A
-1158 VGLGQRGCLSEKS
+1158 GLGQRGCLSEKS

-1179 SLSSAPPPRDKRLV
+1179 SISSAPPPRDKVLA
-1193 SATSSHPTNTSA
+1193 SA
-1205 AGLTPATSTSSTIAD
+1205 STASD
-1220 SPTKSFA
+1220 SPTKSFGSFTRA
-1227 NFSRGPPTS
+1227 SPTS
-1236 QATTSAKST
+1236 QSGSKGQS
-1245 NDTTTYP
+1245 NDGSYQ

>member
-1 MTIASNIVVEWLRSL
+1 MTMASNIVVEWLRSL

-49 FNQTHRGRLLQSVKT
+49 FNQKHRARLLQSVKT

-78 ETTDCLCDNVSSK
+78 ETNDGNCDNISSK
-91 SSRTSSERPTSEKE
+91 SSRTSSERPPSDKE

-157 RLSCQP
+157 RLACQP
-163 YTTPEGEQGYLE
+163 YTTPEGERGYLE

-183 LFRTHYSDVLEPLE
+183 LFRTHYGDVLEPLE

-202 ETNASPRMP
+202 ETNASARMP

-244 GFGYGVFGRQ
+244 GFGYGVFSRQ
-254 MLQQRQQKLALAT
+254 MLQHRQQKLALAT
-267 QNTPLTGPGGIQQQ
+267 QNTTVAVTSGGPQT
-281 QTYQS
+281 TYQS
-286 CLSPRSAYFYEFPP
+286 CLSPRSAFFYEFPP

-323 HRKEKQQGQSQGSP
+323 HRKEKQGQQTQGSP
-337 RHGRARF
+337 RHNRARM

-354 SVLQSGLGMGPD
+354 SVLQSGLGLGPD

-376 DPRDYDRLRYL
+376 DPRDYERLRYL

-398 ETIHRLKVQDA
+398 ETIHRLKVQEA

-438 RGQLPGD
+438 RGQLSGD

-458 VAGGAMLTGGPGP
+458 AGGLGPGG

-491 SGAPVPTA
+491 SGGPVPTA

-531 LPRDRSRKVPMSTM
+531 LPRDRSRKGATSTM

-581 SSSSRLSTVSV
+581 S
-592 EDEVT
+592 
-597 TVDKLDN
+597 
-604 ERTSSSQRKV
+604 
-614 NHPHEPQQLN
+614 
-624 HQRDNRKG
+624 
-632 ALPRGDQRSKVTRFR
+632 
-647 AIGPIVGAENLS
+647 
-659 ENEKN
+659 
-664 NHVDGTTSSDNKARS
+664 
-679 TSNDNGI
+679 
-686 ATVASS
+686 
-692 KFQSITRRAIPGPE
+692 
-706 YSRSSGEEGLSP
+706 
-718 SQSSDYEDQEEL
+718 
-730 ENQHTPTIHTSEAS
+730 EAS
-744 ALLES
+744 ALLE
-749 GNDGRVGIAGRAR
+749 GDARAGIAGRAR

-772 TRLREDRT
+772 SRLRQDRA

-819 EREPASPTSIGPVL
+819 DRDAISPTSIGPVL
-833 CRAKALVD
+833 CRARALVD
-841 YTPSPYDKEALKFKK
+841 YTPSPYDKDALKFKK
-856 GDVIDVVQMNTSG
+856 GDIIDVVQMNKSG

-884 INVEILNERVPRRG
+884 INVEILNDRVPRRG
-898 EPERTKWGQRYR
+898 EPERGKWGQRYR

-932 VLNGYEDLELFRELE
+932 ILNGYEDLELFRELE
-947 PADLD
+947 AADLD
-952 YLRIHQPEHRAKILT
+952 YLRIHQPEDRAKILT
-967 AVQLLHELQS
+967 AVQLLHDLQS

-991 ISRLALTSGQTSG
+991 VSRLVLTSGQTSG
-1004 HCSPFSR
+1004 HCSPFNR

-1026 PTRSR
+1026 TTSR
-1031 NISPEM
+1031 RTISPESTTTS
-1037 GGKMSRENNLDT
+1037 KLSRENNLDSAST
-1049 VIPAKCT
+1049 AATKNA
-1056 TSLETNVMTENKD
+1056 SGAAATEGGLVDPKD
-1069 DFHRNI
+1069 DFHPNI
-1075 PISGAGVIAGS
+1075 PISGPVERKES
-1086 RDSHPFEKS
+1086 QFEKS
-1095 GQHLRSGAA
+1095 PLLRGGS
-1104 TGNVRFIAKRGNL
+1104 VRYIAKRGTFG
-1117 VETVVI
+1117 ETVVI
-1123 GEEAIG
+1123 EDTCEGGPKLGG
-1129 MQKIS
+1129 MV
-1134 GISTKYGGCPDLGIV
+1134 KYMVGGAGDLGLESASNV
-1149 CEGSGVSTT
+1149 T
-1158 VGLGQRGCLSEKS
+1158 GLGQRGCLSEKS

-1179 SLSSAPPPRDKRLV
+1179 SISSAPPPRDKILA
-1193 SATSSHPTNTSA
+1193 SASA
-1205 AGLTPATSTSSTIAD
+1205 LSD
-1220 SPTKSFA
+1220 SPTKSFGSFTRA
-1227 NFSRGPPTS
+1227 SPTS
-1236 QATTSAKST
+1236 QGGSKTQN
-1245 NDTTTYP
+1245 NDGSYQ

>member
-1 MTIASNIVVEWLRSL
+1 MTMTSNIVVEWLRSL

-49 FNQTHRGRLLQSVKT
+49 FNQKHRARLLQSVKT

-78 ETTDCLCDNVSSK
+78 ETTDNNCDNVSSK
-91 SSRTSSERPTSEKE
+91 SSRTSSERPPSDKE

-157 RLSCQP
+157 RLACQP
-163 YTTPEGEQGYLE
+163 YTTPEGERGYLE

-183 LFRTHYSDVLEPLE
+183 LFRTHYGDVLEPLE

-202 ETNASPRMP
+202 ETNASSRMS
-211 NTQLTTSHSQPIYV
+211 NNQLTTSHSQPIYV

-244 GFGYGVFGRQ
+244 GFGYGVFSRQ
-254 MLQQRQQKLALAT
+254 MLQHRQQKLALAT
-267 QNTPLTGPGGIQQQ
+267 QNTTAAVTPGGPQA
-281 QTYQS
+281 TYQS
-286 CLSPRSAYFYEFPP
+286 CLSPRSAFFYEFPP

-323 HRKEKQQGQSQGSP
+323 HRKEKQGQQTQGSP
-337 RHGRARF
+337 RHGRARM

-354 SVLQSGLGMGPD
+354 SVLQSGLGLGPD

-398 ETIHRLKVQDA
+398 ETIHRLKVQEA

-458 VAGGAMLTGGPGP
+458 AGGLGPGP
-471 QHWYD
+471 GGQHHWYD

-491 SGAPVPTA
+491 SGGGPVPTA

-531 LPRDRSRKVPMSTM
+531 LPRDRSRKGATSTM

-581 SSSSRLSTVSV
+581 S
-592 EDEVT
+592 
-597 TVDKLDN
+597 
-604 ERTSSSQRKV
+604 
-614 NHPHEPQQLN
+614 
-624 HQRDNRKG
+624 
-632 ALPRGDQRSKVTRFR
+632 
-647 AIGPIVGAENLS
+647 
-659 ENEKN
+659 
-664 NHVDGTTSSDNKARS
+664 
-679 TSNDNGI
+679 
-686 ATVASS
+686 
-692 KFQSITRRAIPGPE
+692 
-706 YSRSSGEEGLSP
+706 RSSGEEGLSP

-730 ENQHTPTIHTSEAS
+730 ESQHSAAVHTSEAS
-744 ALLES
+744 ALLE
-749 GNDGRVGIAGRAR
+749 GDARAGIAGRAR

-772 TRLREDRT
+772 SRLRQDRA

-819 EREPASPTSIGPVL
+819 DRDTISPTSIGPVL
-833 CRAKALVD
+833 CRARALVD
-841 YTPSPYDKEALKFKK
+841 CTPNPYDKDALKFKK
-856 GDVIDVVQMNTSG
+856 GDVIDVVQMNKSG

-884 INVEILNERVPRRG
+884 INVEILNDRVPRRG
-898 EPERTKWGQRYR
+898 EPERGKWGQRYR

-947 PADLD
+947 AADLD
-952 YLRIHQPEHRAKILT
+952 YLRIEQPEHRAKILT
-967 AVQLLHELQS
+967 AVQLLHDLQS
-977 GSEGD
+977 NNKVTRESRKLNRPRNLTHARALFPPVLTAGSEGD

-991 ISRLALTSGQTSG
+991 VSRLVLTSGQTSG
-1004 HCSPFSR
+1004 HCSPFNR

-1026 PTRSR
+1026 TTSR
-1031 NISPEM
+1031 RTISPESTTTST
-1037 GGKMSRENNLDT
+1037 KLSRENNLDSAT
-1049 VIPAKCT
+1049 TATKSTGGTIATEGGLADAKD
-1056 TSLETNVMTENKD
+1056 N
-1069 DFHRNI
+1069 FHPNI
-1075 PISGAGVIAGS
+1075 PISSSVASQKEGQ
-1086 RDSHPFEKS
+1086 FEKS
-1095 GQHLRSGAA
+1095 PLLRG
-1104 TGNVRFIAKRGNL
+1104 GNVRYIAKRGNFG
-1117 VETVVI
+1117 ETVVI
-1123 GEEAIG
+1123 EDA
-1129 MQKIS
+1129 
-1134 GISTKYGGCPDLGIV
+1134 
-1149 CEGSGVSTT
+1149 CEGSQKLGGMVKYVVGGTSDLGLETT
-1158 VGLGQRGCLSEKS
+1158 GNVTGLSQRGCLSEKS

-1179 SLSSAPPPRDKRLV
+1179 SISSAPPPRDKMLA
-1193 SATSSHPTNTSA
+1193 SASA
-1205 AGLTPATSTSSTIAD
+1205 ASD
-1220 SPTKSFA
+1220 SPTKSFG
-1227 NFSRGPPTS
+1227 NFTRASPTS
-1236 QATTSAKST
+1236 QGGSKNQN
-1245 NDTTTYP
+1245 NDGSYQ

>member
-1 MTIASNIVVEWLRSL
+1 MTMASNIVVEWLRSL

-49 FNQTHRGRLLQSVKT
+49 FNQKHRARLLQSVKT

-78 ETTDCLCDNVSSK
+78 ETTNDNSCDNISSK
-91 SSRTSSERPTSEKE
+91 SSRTSSDRPPSDKE

-157 RLSCQP
+157 RLACQP
-163 YTTPEGEQGYLE
+163 YTTPEGERGYLE

-183 LFRTHYSDVLEPLE
+183 LFRTHYGDVLEPLE

-202 ETNASPRMP
+202 ETNSSARIP

-244 GFGYGVFGRQ
+244 GFGYGVFSRQ
-254 MLQQRQQKLALAT
+254 MLQHRQQKLALAT
-267 QNTPLTGPGGIQQQ
+267 QNTTTAVTPGGPQA
-281 QTYQS
+281 TYQS
-286 CLSPRSAYFYEFPP
+286 CLSPRSAFFYEFPP

-323 HRKEKQQGQSQGSP
+323 HRKEKQGQQAQGSP
-337 RHGRARF
+337 RHGRARM

-354 SVLQSGLGMGPD
+354 SVLQSGLGLGPD

-398 ETIHRLKVQDA
+398 ETIHRLKVQEA

-458 VAGGAMLTGGPGP
+458 AGGLGPGP
-471 QHWYD
+471 GGHWYD

-491 SGAPVPTA
+491 SGGPVPTA
-499 TIQNGRVCFTLNL
+499 TIQNGRVCFTLNM

-531 LPRDRSRKVPMSTM
+531 LPRDRSRKGATSTM

-581 SSSSRLSTVSV
+581 S
-592 EDEVT
+592 
-597 TVDKLDN
+597 
-604 ERTSSSQRKV
+604 
-614 NHPHEPQQLN
+614 
-624 HQRDNRKG
+624 
-632 ALPRGDQRSKVTRFR
+632 
-647 AIGPIVGAENLS
+647 
-659 ENEKN
+659 
-664 NHVDGTTSSDNKARS
+664 
-679 TSNDNGI
+679 
-686 ATVASS
+686 
-692 KFQSITRRAIPGPE
+692 
-706 YSRSSGEEGLSP
+706 
-718 SQSSDYEDQEEL
+718 
-730 ENQHTPTIHTSEAS
+730 EAS
-744 ALLES
+744 ALLE
-749 GNDGRVGIAGRAR
+749 GDARAGIAGRAR

-772 TRLREDRT
+772 SRLRQDRA

-819 EREPASPTSIGPVL
+819 DRDAVSPTSIGPVL
-833 CRAKALVD
+833 CRARALVD
-841 YTPSPYDKEALKFKK
+841 YTPSPYDKDALKFKK
-856 GDVIDVVQMNTSG
+856 GDVIDVVQMNKSG

-884 INVEILNERVPRRG
+884 INVEILNDRVPRRG
-898 EPERTKWGQRYR
+898 EPERGKWGQRYR

-947 PADLD
+947 AADLD

-967 AVQLLHELQS
+967 AVQLLHDLQS

-991 ISRLALTSGQTSG
+991 VSRLVLTSGQTSG
-1004 HCSPFSR
+1004 HCSPFNR

-1026 PTRSR
+1026 TTSR
-1031 NISPEM
+1031 RTISPETTTTST
-1037 GGKMSRENNLDT
+1037 KLSRENNLDGATAATKNTNST
-1049 VIPAKCT
+1049 VATDGGLPDP
-1056 TSLETNVMTENKD
+1056 KD
-1069 DFHRNI
+1069 DFHPNI
-1075 PISGAGVIAGS
+1075 PISGSVASQKEGQ
-1086 RDSHPFEKS
+1086 FEKS
-1095 GQHLRSGAA
+1095 PLLRG
-1104 TGNVRFIAKRGNL
+1104 GNVRYIAKRGNFGD
-1117 VETVVI
+1117 TVVI
-1123 GEEAIG
+1123 EDACESSQKLGG
-1129 MQKIS
+1129 MV
-1134 GISTKYGGCPDLGIV
+1134 KYMVGGTSDLGL
-1149 CEGSGVSTT
+1149 EGTGNVT
-1158 VGLGQRGCLSEKS
+1158 GLSQRGCLSEKS

-1179 SLSSAPPPRDKRLV
+1179 SISSAPPPRDKVL
-1193 SATSSHPTNTSA
+1193 ATASA
-1205 AGLTPATSTSSTIAD
+1205 ASD
-1220 SPTKSFA
+1220 SPTKNFGS
-1227 NFSRGPPTS
+1227 FSRASPTS
-1236 QATTSAKST
+1236 QGGNKSQN
-1245 NDTTTYP
+1245 NDGSYQ

>member
-1 MTIASNIVVEWLRSL
+1 MTMASNIVVEWLRSL

-49 FNQTHRGRLLQSVKT
+49 FNQTHRARLLQSVKT

-78 ETTDCLCDNVSSK
+78 ETNECLCDNVSSK
-91 SSRTSSERPTSEKE
+91 SSRTSSERPPSDKDV
-105 AQRASP
+105 QRASP

-157 RLSCQP
+157 RLACQP
-163 YTTPEGEQGYLE
+163 YTTPEGERGYLE

-183 LFRTHYSDVLEPLE
+183 LFRTHYGDVLEPLE

-244 GFGYGVFGRQ
+244 GFGYGVFSRQ
-254 MLQQRQQKLALAT
+254 MLQHRQQKLALAT
-267 QNTPLTGPGGIQQQ
+267 QNSAAMTPAGHPQP
-281 QTYQS
+281 YQS
-286 CLSPRSAYFYEFPP
+286 CLSPRSAFFYEFPP

-323 HRKEKQQGQSQGSP
+323 HKKEKQGQTQGSP
-337 RHGRARF
+337 RHGRARI

-354 SVLQSGLGMGPD
+354 SVLQSGLGPGPD

-398 ETIHRLKVQDA
+398 ETINRLKVQEA
-409 LRKKERFHKEHEE
+409 LRQKERFHKEHEE
-422 ILRDIRQGLMQ
+422 ILRDIRHGLMQ

-438 RGQLPGD
+438 RGQVTGD

-458 VAGGAMLTGGPGP
+458 TGGLGGGLGG

-482 DPEDFLMGA
+482 DPDDFLMGA
-491 SGAPVPTA
+491 SGGPVPTA
-499 TIQNGRVCFTLNL
+499 TIQNGRVCFTLNP

-531 LPRDRSRKVPMSTM
+531 LPRERSKGAASTM

-581 SSSSRLSTVSV
+581 S
-592 EDEVT
+592 
-597 TVDKLDN
+597 
-604 ERTSSSQRKV
+604 
-614 NHPHEPQQLN
+614 
-624 HQRDNRKG
+624 
-632 ALPRGDQRSKVTRFR
+632 
-647 AIGPIVGAENLS
+647 
-659 ENEKN
+659 
-664 NHVDGTTSSDNKARS
+664 
-679 TSNDNGI
+679 
-686 ATVASS
+686 
-692 KFQSITRRAIPGPE
+692 
-706 YSRSSGEEGLSP
+706 RSSGEEGLSP
-718 SQSSDYEDQEEL
+718 SQSSDYEEQEEL
-730 ENQHTPTIHTSEAS
+730 ENQHSAATHTSEAS
-744 ALLES
+744 ALLDEETKT
-749 GNDGRVGIAGRAR
+749 GVGGRAR
-762 NLRHDVQRKI
+762 NLRHDVQTKI
-772 TRLREDRT
+772 SRLRQDRA

-819 EREPASPTSIGPVL
+819 ERDAISPTSIGPVL
-833 CRAKALVD
+833 CRARALVD
-841 YTPSPYDKEALKFKK
+841 YTPSPYDKDALKFKK
-856 GDVIDVVQMNTSG
+856 GDIIDVVQMNKSG

-884 INVEILNERVPRRG
+884 INVEILNDRVPRRG
-898 EPERTKWGQRYR
+898 DSERSSKWGQRYR

-921 RMNLQEHIPVF
+921 RMNLQEHISVF
-932 VLNGYEDLELFRELE
+932 VLNGYEDLELFREIE

-952 YLRIHQPEHRAKILT
+952 YLSIHQPEHRAKILT
-967 AVQLLHELQS
+967 AVQLLHDLQS

-991 ISRLALTSGQTSG
+991 VSRLVLHSGQTSG
-1004 HCSPFSR
+1004 HCSPFNR

-1026 PTRSR
+1026 PTSR
-1031 NISPEM
+1031 RNVSPESSM
-1037 GGKMSRENNLDT
+1037 ATKISRENNLDSSAQSK
-1049 VIPAKCT
+1049 IAAG
-1056 TSLETNVMTENKD
+1056 NVTGEGNALTDVKD
-1069 DFHRNI
+1069 DFHPNI
-1075 PISGAGVIAGS
+1075 PIGGS
-1086 RDSHPFEKS
+1086 LLTQKEGQFDKS
-1095 GQHLRSGAA
+1095 PLLRGGSARAIG
-1104 TGNVRFIAKRGNL
+1104 KRSNFG
-1117 VETVVI
+1117 ETVVI
-1123 GEEAIG
+1123 EEACEGNQKLG
-1129 MQKIS
+1129 MV
-1134 GISTKYGGCPDLGIV
+1134 KYVVGGNTDLGLEAARDV
-1149 CEGSGVSTT
+1149 ATALS
-1158 VGLGQRGCLSEKS
+1158 QRGCLSEKS

-1179 SLSSAPPPRDKRLV
+1179 SISSAPPPRDKSLATGTGPSQTSV
-1193 SATSSHPTNTSA
+1193 SPTKNQFGNFTR
-1205 AGLTPATSTSSTIAD
+1205 TPATTQTAAKTQGNASSE
-1220 SPTKSFA
+1220 
-1227 NFSRGPPTS
+1227 
-1236 QATTSAKST
+1236 
-1245 NDTTTYP
+1245 YP

>member
-1 MTIASNIVVEWLRSL
+1 MTMTSNIVVEWLRSL

-49 FNQTHRGRLLQSVKT
+49 FNQKHRSRLLQSVKT

-78 ETTDCLCDNVSSK
+78 ETNDSNCDNISSK
-91 SSRTSSERPTSEKE
+91 SSRTSSERPPSDKE

-157 RLSCQP
+157 RLACQP
-163 YTTPEGEQGYLE
+163 YTTPEGERGYLE

-183 LFRTHYSDVLEPLE
+183 LFRTHYGDVLEPLE

-202 ETNASPRMP
+202 ETNASARMP

-244 GFGYGVFGRQ
+244 GFGYGVFSRQ
-254 MLQQRQQKLALAT
+254 MLQHRQQKLALAT
-267 QNTPLTGPGGIQQQ
+267 QNTTAAVTSGEPQA
-281 QTYQS
+281 TYQS
-286 CLSPRSAYFYEFPP
+286 CLSPRSAFFYEFPP

-323 HRKEKQQGQSQGSP
+323 HRKEKQGQQSQGSP
-337 RHGRARF
+337 RHGRARM

-354 SVLQSGLGMGPD
+354 SVLQSGLGLGPD

-398 ETIHRLKVQDA
+398 ETIHRLKVQEA

-458 VAGGAMLTGGPGP
+458 AGGLGPGG

-491 SGAPVPTA
+491 SGGPVPTA

-531 LPRDRSRKVPMSTM
+531 LPRDRSRKGATSTM

-581 SSSSRLSTVSV
+581 SVSSRLSTVSV
-592 EDEVT
+592 DTSRSDQPPLGGCHPDRPEHHHEHHHNHRHHHEHHHSVSPRSNQRHPAATST
-597 TVDKLDN
+597 TITNTADA
-604 ERTSSSQRKV
+604 TSPQSNAQRR
-614 NHPHEPQQLN
+614 PI
-624 HQRDNRKG
+624 
-632 ALPRGDQRSKVTRFR
+632 PR
-647 AIGPIVGAENLS
+647 
-659 ENEKN
+659 
-664 NHVDGTTSSDNKARS
+664 
-679 TSNDNGI
+679 
-686 ATVASS
+686 
-692 KFQSITRRAIPGPE
+692 

-730 ENQHTPTIHTSEAS
+730 ESQHSAAVHTSEAS
-744 ALLES
+744 ALLE
-749 GNDGRVGIAGRAR
+749 GDARAGIAGRAR

-772 TRLREDRT
+772 SRLRQDRA

-819 EREPASPTSIGPVL
+819 DRDAISPTSIGPVL
-833 CRAKALVD
+833 CRARALVD
-841 YTPSPYDKEALKFKK
+841 YTPSPYDKDALKFKK
-856 GDVIDVVQMNTSG
+856 GDIIDVVQMNKSG

-884 INVEILNERVPRRG
+884 INVEILNDRVPRRG
-898 EPERTKWGQRYR
+898 EPERGKWGQRYR

-932 VLNGYEDLELFRELE
+932 ILNGYEDLELFRELE
-947 PADLD
+947 AADLD
-952 YLRIHQPEHRAKILT
+952 YLRIHQPEDRAKILT
-967 AVQLLHELQS
+967 AVQLLHDLQC
-977 GSEGD
+977 SEGD

-991 ISRLALTSGQTSG
+991 VSRLVLTSGQTSG
-1004 HCSPFSR
+1004 HCSPFNR

-1026 PTRSR
+1026 TTSR
-1031 NISPEM
+1031 RTISPESTTTSA
-1037 GGKMSRENNLDT
+1037 KLSRENNLDT
-1049 VIPAKCT
+1049 ASTAATKNA
-1056 TSLETNVMTENKD
+1056 SGAAATEGGLTDPKD
-1069 DFHRNI
+1069 DFHPNI
-1075 PISGAGVIAGS
+1075 PISGPVERIERKES
-1086 RDSHPFEKS
+1086 QFEKS
-1095 GQHLRSGAA
+1095 PLLRG
-1104 TGNVRFIAKRGNL
+1104 GNVRYIAKRGTFG
-1117 VETVVI
+1117 ETVVI
-1123 GEEAIG
+1123 EDACESGPKLGG
-1129 MQKIS
+1129 MV
-1134 GISTKYGGCPDLGIV
+1134 KYMVGGTGDLGL
-1149 CEGSGVSTT
+1149 ESTGNVT
-1158 VGLGQRGCLSEKS
+1158 GLGQRGCLSEKS

-1179 SLSSAPPPRDKRLV
+1179 SISSAPPPRDKVLA
-1193 SATSSHPTNTSA
+1193 SASA
-1205 AGLTPATSTSSTIAD
+1205 LSD
-1220 SPTKSFA
+1220 SPTKSFGSFTRA
-1227 NFSRGPPTS
+1227 SPTS
-1236 QATTSAKST
+1236 QGGSKPQN
-1245 NDTTTYP
+1245 NDGSYQ

>member
-1 MTIASNIVVEWLRSL
+1 MTMASNIVVEWLRSL

-49 FNQTHRGRLLQSVKT
+49 FNQTHRARLLQSVKT

-78 ETTDCLCDNVSSK
+78 ESNDCLCDNVSSK
-91 SSRTSSERPTSEKE
+91 SSRTSSERPLSDKE

-144 RMLLQEKL
+144 RVLLQEKL

-157 RLSCQP
+157 RLACQP
-163 YTTPEGEQGYLE
+163 YTTPEGERGYLE

-183 LFRTHYSDVLEPLE
+183 LFRTHYGDVLEPLE

-244 GFGYGVFGRQ
+244 GFGYGVFSRQ
-254 MLQQRQQKLALAT
+254 MLQQRQQKLALAA
-267 QNTPLTGPGGIQQQ
+267 QNTTAVTPGGHQQP
-281 QTYQS
+281 YQS
-286 CLSPRSAYFYEFPP
+286 CLSPRSALFYEFPP
-300 NEQGQNTSKK
+300 NEQGQTTSKK

-323 HRKEKQQGQSQGSP
+323 HRKEKQAQAQGSP
-337 RHGRARF
+337 RHGRARI

-354 SVLQSGLGMGPD
+354 SVLQSGLGLGPD

-398 ETIHRLKVQDA
+398 ETIHRLKVQEA

-458 VAGGAMLTGGPGP
+458 GLGLGPGG

-491 SGAPVPTA
+491 SGGPVPTA

-512 RPENRGEGVISL
+512 RPENRGEGIISL

-531 LPRDRSRKVPMSTM
+531 LPRDRSRKGATSTM

-553 HNNPPTIIPLTHS
+553 HNNPPAIIPLTHS

-581 SSSSRLSTVSV
+581 S
-592 EDEVT
+592 
-597 TVDKLDN
+597 
-604 ERTSSSQRKV
+604 
-614 NHPHEPQQLN
+614 
-624 HQRDNRKG
+624 
-632 ALPRGDQRSKVTRFR
+632 
-647 AIGPIVGAENLS
+647 
-659 ENEKN
+659 
-664 NHVDGTTSSDNKARS
+664 
-679 TSNDNGI
+679 
-686 ATVASS
+686 
-692 KFQSITRRAIPGPE
+692 
-706 YSRSSGEEGLSP
+706 
-718 SQSSDYEDQEEL
+718 
-730 ENQHTPTIHTSEAS
+730 EAS
-744 ALLES
+744 ALLE
-749 GNDGRVGIAGRAR
+749 GDTRAGIAGRAR

-772 TRLREDRT
+772 SRLRQDRT

-819 EREPASPTSIGPVL
+819 DRDAISPTSIGPVL
-833 CRAKALVD
+833 CRARALVD

-856 GDVIDVVQMNTSG
+856 GDIIDVVQMNKSG
-869 LWKGVVHNRIGHFKF
+869 LWKGVLHNRIGHFKF
-884 INVEILNERVPRRG
+884 INVEILNDRVPRRG
-898 EPERTKWGQRYR
+898 EPEGRGKWGQRYR

-932 VLNGYEDLELFRELE
+932 VFNGYEDLELFREIE
-947 PADLD
+947 AADLD

-967 AVQLLHELQS
+967 AVQLLNDLQS

-991 ISRLALTSGQTSG
+991 VSRLVLTSGQTSG
-1004 HCSPFSR
+1004 HCSPFNR

-1026 PTRSR
+1026 STSR
-1031 NISPEM
+1031 RTVSPESTTTT
-1037 GGKMSRENNLDT
+1037 KLPRENNLDATASTKNVSGVSTEGST
-1049 VIPAKCT
+1049 V
-1056 TSLETNVMTENKD
+1056 SDSKD
-1069 DFHRNI
+1069 DFHPNI
-1075 PISGAGVIAGS
+1075 PITGNVTSQKEGQF
-1086 RDSHPFEKS
+1086 DKS
-1095 GQHLRSGAA
+1095 PLLRS
-1104 TGNVRFIAKRGNL
+1104 GNVRFIAKRGNFG
-1117 VETVVI
+1117 ETVVI
-1123 GEEAIG
+1123 EDTCESGQKLGG
-1129 MQKIS
+1129 MVKYVVGS
-1134 GISTKYGGCPDLGIV
+1134 GDLGL
-1149 CEGSGVSTT
+1149 EGTGNIT
-1158 VGLGQRGCLSEKS
+1158 GLGQRGCLSEKS

-1179 SLSSAPPPRDKRLV
+1179 SISSAPPPRDKVLANV
-1193 SATSSHPTNTSA
+1193 AS
-1205 AGLTPATSTSSTIAD
+1205 D
-1220 SPTKSFA
+1220 SPTK
-1227 NFSRGPPTS
+1227 NFSNFTRASPTS
-1236 QATTSAKST
+1236 LPATNKSQSGEAS
-1245 NDTTTYP
+1245 YQ

>member
-1 MTIASNIVVEWLRSL
+1 MTMASNIVVEWLRSL

-49 FNQTHRGRLLQSVKT
+49 FNQKHRARLLQSVKT

-78 ETTDCLCDNVSSK
+78 ETTNDTSCDNISSK
-91 SSRTSSERPTSEKE
+91 SSRTSSERPPSDKE

-111 TASSSSGGQELTK
+111 TASSSSGGQELSK

-157 RLSCQP
+157 RLACQP
-163 YTTPEGEQGYLE
+163 YTTPEGERGYLE

-183 LFRTHYSDVLEPLE
+183 LFRTHYGDVLEPLE

-202 ETNASPRMP
+202 ETNAPARMP
-211 NTQLTTSHSQPIYV
+211 STQLTTSHSQPIYV

-244 GFGYGVFGRQ
+244 GFGYGVFSRQ
-254 MLQQRQQKLALAT
+254 MLQHRQQKLALAT
-267 QNTPLTGPGGIQQQ
+267 QNTTTAVTPGGPQA
-281 QTYQS
+281 TYQS
-286 CLSPRSAYFYEFPP
+286 CLSPRSAFFYEFPP

-323 HRKEKQQGQSQGSP
+323 HRKEKQGQQAQGSP
-337 RHGRARF
+337 RHGRARM

-354 SVLQSGLGMGPD
+354 SVLQSGLGLGPD

-398 ETIHRLKVQDA
+398 ETIHRLKVQEA

-458 VAGGAMLTGGPGP
+458 AGGLGPGP
-471 QHWYD
+471 GGHWYD

-491 SGAPVPTA
+491 SGGPVPTA
-499 TIQNGRVCFTLNL
+499 TIQNGRVCFTLNM
-512 RPENRGEGVISL
+512 RPETRGEGVISL

-531 LPRDRSRKVPMSTM
+531 LPRDRSRKGATSTM

-581 SSSSRLSTVSV
+581 S
-592 EDEVT
+592 
-597 TVDKLDN
+597 
-604 ERTSSSQRKV
+604 
-614 NHPHEPQQLN
+614 
-624 HQRDNRKG
+624 
-632 ALPRGDQRSKVTRFR
+632 
-647 AIGPIVGAENLS
+647 
-659 ENEKN
+659 
-664 NHVDGTTSSDNKARS
+664 
-679 TSNDNGI
+679 
-686 ATVASS
+686 
-692 KFQSITRRAIPGPE
+692 
-706 YSRSSGEEGLSP
+706 
-718 SQSSDYEDQEEL
+718 
-730 ENQHTPTIHTSEAS
+730 EAS
-744 ALLES
+744 ALLE
-749 GNDGRVGIAGRAR
+749 GDARAGIAGRAR

-772 TRLREDRT
+772 SRLRQDRA

-819 EREPASPTSIGPVL
+819 DRDAVSPTSIGPVL
-833 CRAKALVD
+833 CRARALVD
-841 YTPSPYDKEALKFKK
+841 YTPSPYDKDALKFKK
-856 GDVIDVVQMNTSG
+856 GDVIDVVQMNKSG

-884 INVEILNERVPRRG
+884 INVEILNDRVPRRG
-898 EPERTKWGQRYR
+898 EPERSKWGQRYR

-947 PADLD
+947 AADLD

-967 AVQLLHELQS
+967 AVQLLHDLQS

-991 ISRLALTSGQTSG
+991 VSRLVLTSGQTSG
-1004 HCSPFSR
+1004 HCSPFNR

-1026 PTRSR
+1026 TTSR
-1031 NISPEM
+1031 RTISPESTTTSSNL
-1037 GGKMSRENNLDT
+1037 SRENNLDSAT
-1049 VIPAKCT
+1049 AVTKN
-1056 TSLETNVMTENKD
+1056 TNSTGATDSGLTDAKD
-1069 DFHRNI
+1069 DFHPNI
-1075 PISGAGVIAGS
+1075 PISSAIASQKEGQ
-1086 RDSHPFEKS
+1086 FEKS
-1095 GQHLRSGAA
+1095 PLLRG
-1104 TGNVRFIAKRGNL
+1104 GNVRYIAKRGNFGD
-1117 VETVVI
+1117 TVVI
-1123 GEEAIG
+1123 EDA
-1129 MQKIS
+1129 
-1134 GISTKYGGCPDLGIV
+1134 
-1149 CEGSGVSTT
+1149 CEGGQKLGGMVKYMVGGTSDLALESTGNVT
-1158 VGLGQRGCLSEKS
+1158 GLSQRGCLSEKS

-1179 SLSSAPPPRDKRLV
+1179 SISSAPPPRDKVL
-1193 SATSSHPTNTSA
+1193 ATASA
-1205 AGLTPATSTSSTIAD
+1205 ASD
-1220 SPTKSFA
+1220 SPTKNFGT
-1227 NFSRGPPTS
+1227 FSRASPTS
-1236 QATTSAKST
+1236 QGGNKSQN
-1245 NDTTTYP
+1245 NDGSYQ

>member
-1 MTIASNIVVEWLRSL
+1 MTMASNIVVEWLRSL

-49 FNQTHRGRLLQSVKT
+49 FNQTHRARLLQSVKT

-78 ETTDCLCDNVSSK
+78 ESNDCLCDNISSK
-91 SSRTSSERPTSEKE
+91 SSRTSSERPLSDKE

-129 EEGKAELVRIPRMQL
+129 EEGKAELVRIPKMQL

-157 RLSCQP
+157 RLACQP
-163 YTTPEGEQGYLE
+163 YTTPEGERGYLE

-183 LFRTHYSDVLEPLE
+183 LFRTHYGDVLEPLE

-244 GFGYGVFGRQ
+244 GFGYGVFSRQ
-254 MLQQRQQKLALAT
+254 MLQQRQQKLALAA
-267 QNTPLTGPGGIQQQ
+267 QNTTTALTPGTHQQP
-281 QTYQS
+281 YQS

-300 NEQGQNTSKK
+300 NEQGQNTNKK

-323 HRKEKQQGQSQGSP
+323 HRKEKQAQTQGSP
-337 RHGRARF
+337 RHGRARM

-354 SVLQSGLGMGPD
+354 SVLQSGLGLGPD

-398 ETIHRLKVQDA
+398 ETIHRLKVQEA

-438 RGQLPGD
+438 RGHLPGD

-458 VAGGAMLTGGPGP
+458 GIGPGP
-471 QHWYD
+471 GGQHWYD

-491 SGAPVPTA
+491 SGGPVPTA

-512 RPENRGEGVISL
+512 RPENRGEGIISL

-531 LPRDRSRKVPMSTM
+531 LPRDRSRKGATSTM

-581 SSSSRLSTVSV
+581 S
-592 EDEVT
+592 
-597 TVDKLDN
+597 
-604 ERTSSSQRKV
+604 
-614 NHPHEPQQLN
+614 
-624 HQRDNRKG
+624 
-632 ALPRGDQRSKVTRFR
+632 
-647 AIGPIVGAENLS
+647 
-659 ENEKN
+659 
-664 NHVDGTTSSDNKARS
+664 
-679 TSNDNGI
+679 
-686 ATVASS
+686 
-692 KFQSITRRAIPGPE
+692 
-706 YSRSSGEEGLSP
+706 
-718 SQSSDYEDQEEL
+718 
-730 ENQHTPTIHTSEAS
+730 EAS
-744 ALLES
+744 ALLE
-749 GNDGRVGIAGRAR
+749 GENRAGIAGRAR

-772 TRLREDRT
+772 SRLRQDRT
-780 SSEAFPCSASSV
+780 SSDAFPCSASSV

-819 EREPASPTSIGPVL
+819 DRDAVSPSAIGPVL
-833 CRAKALVD
+833 CRARALVD

-856 GDVIDVVQMNTSG
+856 GDIIDVVQMNKSG
-869 LWKGVVHNRIGHFKF
+869 LWKGVLHNRIGHFKF
-884 INVEILNERVPRRG
+884 INVEILNDRVPRRG
-898 EPERTKWGQRYR
+898 EPEGRGKWGQRYR

-932 VLNGYEDLELFRELE
+932 VLNGYEDLELFREIE
-947 PADLD
+947 PSDLD
-952 YLRIHQPEHRAKILT
+952 YLCIHQPEHRAKILT
-967 AVQLLHELQS
+967 AVQLLHDLQS

-991 ISRLALTSGQTSG
+991 VNRLVLTSGQTSG
-1004 HCSPFSR
+1004 HCSPFNR

-1026 PTRSR
+1026 LTGRR
-1031 NISPEM
+1031 TVSPESSTTT
-1037 GGKMSRENNLDT
+1037 KVSRENNLDVAVPT
-1049 VIPAKCT
+1049 KSVTGPNPDGT
-1056 TSLETNVMTENKD
+1056 QGSDSKD
-1069 DFHRNI
+1069 DFHPNI
-1075 PISGAGVIAGS
+1075 PISYNVTGQKEGQF
-1086 RDSHPFEKS
+1086 DKS
-1095 GQHLRSGAA
+1095 PLLRG
-1104 TGNVRFIAKRGNL
+1104 GNVRFIAKRGNFG
-1117 VETVVI
+1117 ETVVI
-1123 GEEAIG
+1123 EDTCESGQKVGG
-1129 MQKIS
+1129 MV
-1134 GISTKYGGCPDLGIV
+1134 KYVVGSNDLGL
-1149 CEGSGVSTT
+1149 ESGGNVT
-1158 VGLGQRGCLSEKS
+1158 GLGQRSCLSEKS

-1179 SLSSAPPPRDKRLV
+1179 SISSAPPLRDKVLANV
-1193 SATSSHPTNTSA
+1193 AT
-1205 AGLTPATSTSSTIAD
+1205 D
-1220 SPTKSFA
+1220 SPAKSFG
-1227 NFSRGPPTS
+1227 NFTKASPTS
-1236 QATTSAKST
+1236 QPANKSQTSDPS
-1245 NDTTTYP
+1245 YQ

>member
-49 FNQTHRGRLLQSVKT
+49 FNQNHRARLLQSVKT

-78 ETTDCLCDNVSSK
+78 ETNDCLCDNVSSK
-91 SSRTSSERPTSEKE
+91 SSRTSSERPPSDKE

-144 RMLLQEKL
+144 KILIQEKL

-157 RLSCQP
+157 RLACQP

-183 LFRTHYSDVLEPLE
+183 LFRTHYGDVLEPLE

-202 ETNASPRMP
+202 ETNASPRIP

-267 QNTPLTGPGGIQQQ
+267 QNPAIGLTGHH

-286 CLSPRSAYFYEFPP
+286 CLSPRSAFFYEFPP

-323 HRKEKQQGQSQGSP
+323 HRKEKQGQSQGSP
-337 RHGRARF
+337 RHGRARM

-354 SVLQSGLGMGPD
+354 SVLQSGLGLGSD

-376 DPRDYDRLRYL
+376 DPRDYDRLKYF
-387 QMNGGQPNSFE
+387 QMNGGQANSFE

-438 RGQLPGD
+438 RGQNPGD

-458 VAGGAMLTGGPGP
+458 ASGLGPGP
-471 QHWYD
+471 GGQHWYD

-491 SGAPVPTA
+491 SGGPVPTA

-531 LPRDRSRKVPMSTM
+531 LPRDRSRKAAMSTM

-581 SSSSRLSTVSV
+581 HVNSRLSTVSV
-592 EDEVT
+592 DRSEKIMIGQLHHCPQYHYQRHQST
-597 TVDKLDN
+597 N
-604 ERTSSSQRKV
+604 NYQCHSSSPCSNQRRPVATTSASITSTGVKSSKSI
-614 NHPHEPQQLN
+614 P
-624 HQRDNRKG
+624 
-632 ALPRGDQRSKVTRFR
+632 QRS
-647 AIGPIVGAENLS
+647 I
-659 ENEKN
+659 
-664 NHVDGTTSSDNKARS
+664 H
-679 TSNDNGI
+679 
-686 ATVASS
+686 
-692 KFQSITRRAIPGPE
+692 E

-730 ENQHTPTIHTSEAS
+730 ENQHSAAVHTSEAS
-744 ALLES
+744 ALLE
-749 GNDGRVGIAGRAR
+749 GDARAGIAGRAR

-772 TRLREDRT
+772 TRLRQDRA

-819 EREPASPTSIGPVL
+819 DRDATSPTSIGPVL

-841 YTPSPYDKEALKFKK
+841 CTPSPYDKDALKFKK

-869 LWKGVVHNRIGHFKF
+869 LWKGVVHSRIGHFKF

-898 EPERTKWGQRYR
+898 EPERGKWGQRYR

-952 YLRIHQPEHRAKILT
+952 YLRIHHPEHRAKILT
-967 AVQLLHELQS
+967 AVQLLHDLQS

-991 ISRLALTSGQTSG
+991 MNRLALTSQTPG
-1004 HCSPFSR
+1004 HCSPFNR

-1026 PTRSR
+1026 PRRT
-1031 NISPEM
+1031 ISPET
-1037 GGKMSRENNLDT
+1037 GKLSRENNLNSSAVQKCSEAT
-1049 VIPAKCT
+1049 VHVDA
-1056 TSLETNVMTENKD
+1056 KD
-1069 DFHRNI
+1069 DYHPNI
-1075 PISGAGVIAGS
+1075 SNSGAAAKEGQ
-1086 RDSHPFEKS
+1086 FEKS
-1095 GQHLRSGAA
+1095 PQLRAG
-1104 TGNVRFIAKRGNL
+1104 TGNVRFIAKRGNFG
-1117 VETVVI
+1117 ETVVI
-1123 GEEAIG
+1123 GDDVSPGKLAI
-1129 MQKIS
+1129 S
-1134 GISTKYGGCPDLGIV
+1134 KYGVGGSSDLGIG
-1149 CEGSGVSTT
+1149 CET
-1158 VGLGQRGCLSEKS
+1158 VATASINQRGCLSEKS

-1179 SLSSAPPPRDKRLV
+1179 SISSAPPPRDKVLV
-1193 SATSSHPTNTSA
+1193 TAVV
-1205 AGLTPATSTSSTIAD
+1205 D
-1220 SPTKSFA
+1220 SPTKTFGNFA
-1227 NFSRGPPTS
+1227 RGSPTS
-1236 QATTSAKST
+1236 QGSSK
-1245 NDTTTYP
+1245 

>member
-1 MTIASNIVVEWLRSL
+1 MTMASNIVVEWLRSL

-49 FNQTHRGRLLQSVKT
+49 FNQSHRARLLQSVKT

-78 ETTDCLCDNVSSK
+78 ETNDCLCDNVSSK
-91 SSRTSSERPTSEKE
+91 SSRTSSERPPSDKE
-105 AQRASP
+105 IQRASP

-157 RLSCQP
+157 RLACQP
-163 YTTPEGEQGYLE
+163 YTTPEGERGYLE

-183 LFRTHYSDVLEPLE
+183 LFRTHYGDVLEPLE

-202 ETNASPRMP
+202 ETNASPRMA

-267 QNTPLTGPGGIQQQ
+267 QNTTAAAPGGHQT
-281 QTYQS
+281 TYQS
-286 CLSPRSAYFYEFPP
+286 CLSPRSAFFYEFPP

-310 KTTFSRLL
+310 KTTFSKLL

-323 HRKEKQQGQSQGSP
+323 HRKEKQGQTQGSP
-337 RHGRARF
+337 RHGRARM

-354 SVLQSGLGMGPD
+354 SVLQSGLGLGPD

-398 ETIHRLKVQDA
+398 ETIHRLKVQEA

-458 VAGGAMLTGGPGP
+458 AGGLGPVSGD

-476 EPPYES
+476 EPPSES
-482 DPEDFLMGA
+482 DPEEFLMGA
-491 SGAPVPTA
+491 SGGPVPTA

-531 LPRDRSRKVPMSTM
+531 LPRDRSRKPAMSTM

-581 SSSSRLSTVSV
+581 S
-592 EDEVT
+592 
-597 TVDKLDN
+597 
-604 ERTSSSQRKV
+604 
-614 NHPHEPQQLN
+614 
-624 HQRDNRKG
+624 
-632 ALPRGDQRSKVTRFR
+632 
-647 AIGPIVGAENLS
+647 
-659 ENEKN
+659 
-664 NHVDGTTSSDNKARS
+664 
-679 TSNDNGI
+679 
-686 ATVASS
+686 
-692 KFQSITRRAIPGPE
+692 
-706 YSRSSGEEGLSP
+706 RSSGEEGLSP

-730 ENQHTPTIHTSEAS
+730 ESQHSAAVHTSEAS
-744 ALLES
+744 ALLE
-749 GNDGRVGIAGRAR
+749 GDARAGIAGRAR

-772 TRLREDRT
+772 SRLRQDRA

-819 EREPASPTSIGPVL
+819 DRDAISPTSIGPVL
-833 CRAKALVD
+833 CRARALVD
-841 YTPSPYDKEALKFKK
+841 YTPSPYDKDALKFKK

-869 LWKGVVHNRIGHFKF
+869 LWKGVVNNRIGHFKF
-884 INVEILNERVPRRG
+884 INVEILNERVPRDRRG
-898 EPERTKWGQRYR
+898 ESERGKWGQRYR
-910 QKPGSVQELLQ
+910 QKPGSVEELLQ
-921 RMNLQEHIPVF
+921 RMNLQEHISVF

-952 YLRIHQPEHRAKILT
+952 YLGIHQPEHRAKILT
-967 AVQLLHELQS
+967 AVQLLHDLQS

-991 ISRLALTSGQTSG
+991 INRLALTSGQTSG

-1026 PTRSR
+1026 STRR
-1031 NISPEM
+1031 NISPET
-1037 GGKMSRENNLDT
+1037 KKLTRENNLDT
-1049 VIPAKCT
+1049 TSQNKCG
-1056 TSLETNVMTENKD
+1056 ENPLIESKD
-1069 DFHRNI
+1069 DFHPNI
-1075 PISGAGVIAGS
+1075 PISSGIQKETQ
-1086 RDSHPFEKS
+1086 FEKS
-1095 GQHLRSGAA
+1095 PLLRG
-1104 TGNVRFIAKRGNL
+1104 GNVRFIAKRGNFG
-1117 VETVVI
+1117 ETVVI
-1123 GEEAIG
+1123 EDA
-1129 MQKIS
+1129 
-1134 GISTKYGGCPDLGIV
+1134 
-1149 CEGSGVSTT
+1149 CEGSHKLSMVKYVVGGSSDL
-1158 VGLGQRGCLSEKS
+1158 GLGCESGNASASLSQRGCLSEKS

-1179 SLSSAPPPRDKRLV
+1179 SLSSAPPPRDKALV
-1193 SATSSHPTNTSA
+1193 A
-1205 AGLTPATSTSSTIAD
+1205 AVASD
-1220 SPTKSFA
+1220 SPTKNFG
-1227 NFSRGPPTS
+1227 NFSRGSPTS
-1236 QATTSAKST
+1236 QGSGNKSQPS
-1245 NDTTTYP
+1245 DAPFQ

>member
-1 MTIASNIVVEWLRSL
+1 MTMASNIVVEWLRSL

-49 FNQTHRGRLLQSVKT
+49 FNQKHRARLLQSVKT

-78 ETTDCLCDNVSSK
+78 ETNDSNCDNISSK
-91 SSRTSSERPTSEKE
+91 SSRTSSERPPSDKE

-157 RLSCQP
+157 RLACQP
-163 YTTPEGEQGYLE
+163 YTTPEGERGYLE

-183 LFRTHYSDVLEPLE
+183 LFRTHYGDVLEPLE

-202 ETNASPRMP
+202 ETNASARVP

-244 GFGYGVFGRQ
+244 GFGYGVFSRQ
-254 MLQQRQQKLALAT
+254 MLQHRQQKLALAT
-267 QNTPLTGPGGIQQQ
+267 QNTTAAVTSGGGPQTT
-281 QTYQS
+281 TYQS
-286 CLSPRSAYFYEFPP
+286 CLSPRSAFFYEFPP

-323 HRKEKQQGQSQGSP
+323 HRKEKQGQQTQGSP
-337 RHGRARF
+337 RHGRARM

-354 SVLQSGLGMGPD
+354 SVLQSGLGLGPD

-398 ETIHRLKVQDA
+398 ETIHRLKVQEA

-458 VAGGAMLTGGPGP
+458 AGGLGPGG

-491 SGAPVPTA
+491 SGGPVPTA

-531 LPRDRSRKVPMSTM
+531 LPRDHSRKGATSTM

-581 SSSSRLSTVSV
+581 S
-592 EDEVT
+592 
-597 TVDKLDN
+597 
-604 ERTSSSQRKV
+604 
-614 NHPHEPQQLN
+614 
-624 HQRDNRKG
+624 
-632 ALPRGDQRSKVTRFR
+632 
-647 AIGPIVGAENLS
+647 
-659 ENEKN
+659 
-664 NHVDGTTSSDNKARS
+664 
-679 TSNDNGI
+679 
-686 ATVASS
+686 
-692 KFQSITRRAIPGPE
+692 
-706 YSRSSGEEGLSP
+706 
-718 SQSSDYEDQEEL
+718 
-730 ENQHTPTIHTSEAS
+730 EAS
-744 ALLES
+744 ALLE
-749 GNDGRVGIAGRAR
+749 GGDARAGIAGRAR

-772 TRLREDRT
+772 SRLRQDRA

-819 EREPASPTSIGPVL
+819 DRDAISPTSIGPVL
-833 CRAKALVD
+833 CRARALVD
-841 YTPSPYDKEALKFKK
+841 YTPSPYDKDALKFKK
-856 GDVIDVVQMNTSG
+856 GDIIDVVQMNKSG

-884 INVEILNERVPRRG
+884 INVEILNDRVPRRG
-898 EPERTKWGQRYR
+898 EPERGKWGQRYR

-932 VLNGYEDLELFRELE
+932 ILNGYEDLELFRELE
-947 PADLD
+947 AADLD
-952 YLRIHQPEHRAKILT
+952 YLRIHQPEDRAKILT
-967 AVQLLHELQS
+967 AVQLLHDLQS

-991 ISRLALTSGQTSG
+991 VSRLVLTSGQTSG
-1004 HCSPFSR
+1004 HCSPFNR

-1026 PTRSR
+1026 TTSR
-1031 NISPEM
+1031 RTISPESTTTSA
-1037 GGKMSRENNLDT
+1037 KLSRENNLDSAST
-1049 VIPAKCT
+1049 AVTKNA
-1056 TSLETNVMTENKD
+1056 SGAAATEGGLTDSKD
-1069 DFHRNI
+1069 DFHPNI
-1075 PISGAGVIAGS
+1075 PISGPIERKES
-1086 RDSHPFEKS
+1086 QFEKS
-1095 GQHLRSGAA
+1095 PLLRGGS
-1104 TGNVRFIAKRGNL
+1104 VRYIAKRGTFG
-1117 VETVVI
+1117 ETVVI
-1123 GEEAIG
+1123 EDTEGGPKLGG
-1129 MQKIS
+1129 MV
-1134 GISTKYGGCPDLGIV
+1134 KYMVGGAGDLGL
-1149 CEGSGVSTT
+1149 ESAGNAT
-1158 VGLGQRGCLSEKS
+1158 GLGQRGCLSEKS

-1179 SLSSAPPPRDKRLV
+1179 SISSAPPPRDKILA
-1193 SATSSHPTNTSA
+1193 SASVLS
-1205 AGLTPATSTSSTIAD
+1205 D
-1220 SPTKSFA
+1220 SPTKSFGSFTRA
-1227 NFSRGPPTS
+1227 SPTS
-1236 QATTSAKST
+1236 QGNSKTQN
-1245 NDTTTYP
+1245 NDGSYQ